1 MNKAVKNF
9 VSYLMITMLFI
20 LNLLPMMNAF
30 AQEVTSD
37 AEKTVEKDGLKVIGK
52 IEDISS
58 QEDIKTVTYEVTN
71 TRDVPIKDL
80 ILKQKNTNDSP
91 IKFVLDTLSEERGP
105 TSLEEQAKVETNEKD
120 QTTDIKLLN
129 LQPNSTRKIT
139 INGQITTKASSK
151 LLVSVLIEDNEKGTL
166 VIDLPS
172 KDMLADKESV
182 SKEKQETSETK
193 VENQASETASSTN
206 EMTATTS
213 NETKPEAGKATESI
227 QETVLTQAT
236 ESPGQ
241 PPLKAQPTGPLVPP
255 TPGRG
260 FNTPIYQSV
269 HRGEL
274 FSTGNT
280 NLKIA
285 NENTAAAQ
293 TFLNTRGAS
302 SGYAINN
309 FPLEFADVDNDP
321 NTYNS
326 SRAYIDLNGAKEIA
340 WAGLFWSA
348 SRYKGPAYGTN
359 LSDEEISAP
368 VQFTTPNGTV
378 QRVSPQRYHRIDQDA
393 TNPGQRFGYNNTGF
407 SNYADVTSILQGD
420 KSATG
425 SYTLADIPMT
435 SSLNGQYQYYNFSG
449 WSLFVVT
456 KDQASKSRAFSIYYG
471 ARGNA
476 AGTNNEFT
484 MSNFL
489 TAKQGNLDPIVT
501 WFTVQGDKY
510 WTGDNAQ
517 IKNSAGTWV
526 NISNTLNPVNNAMNA
541 TVTDNDEHMVDKYP
555 GKFAPD
561 HPNFLDIDI
570 DRMAIPEGVLNA
582 GQNQINFRTT
592 SSGDDYS
599 TNAIGFAVNA
609 ETPEFEIKKEIVEP
623 KETYKVGETITYR
636 VSLKNTK
643 ADSEAINSV
652 SKDALDGRL
661 NYLPG
666 SLKIISGPNSGEK
679 TDASGDDQAEY
690 DETNKQ
696 IIVRVGNGATATQGG
711 SYKADTAETIYEFK
725 ARINERAKA
734 NELVPNSAAV
744 EAVDILTSAKVNE
757 TSNIV
762 EAKIADEQVTGKLTA
777 TKTVNNSKPK
787 LGEAIEYTIS
797 FRNTIENGVL
807 NKVVITDQLLKGL
820 TYVKDSLTSVG
831 DEPKPISLKEING
844 TITAEYLSIT
854 DTKERSIRFKVIVN
868 EEAKAGETILNK
880 AKVDDTVNPPEEPEV
895 PITPEEP
902 ITPRVKEGKLAATK
916 TVNNAKPK
924 LGEAIEYTI
933 SFRNTIENGVL
944 NKVVITDQLPKG
956 LTYVK
961 DSLTSVGDEP
971 KPTSLKE
978 INGTITAEYPSITD
992 TKERSIRFKVI
1003 VNEEAKAGETILN
1016 KAKVDDTVNPPEEPE
1031 VPVVPETNAGKLTAT
1046 KTVNN
1051 AKPKLGETIEY
1062 TISFRNTVENGVLN
1076 KVVITDQL
1084 PKGLTYVKD
1093 SLTSVGDE
1101 PKPTSLKE
1109 INGTITAEY
1118 PSITDT
1124 KERSIRFKV
1133 IVNEEAKAGE
1143 TILNKAKV
1151 DDTVNPPEEP
1161 EVPVVPETNAGKLT
1175 ATKTVNNAKP
1185 KLGETI
1191 EYTISFRNTVENG
1204 VLNKVVIT
1212 DQLPKGLTYVKD
1224 SLTSVGD
1231 EPKPTSLKEI
1241 NGTITAEYPSITD
1254 MKERSIR
1261 FKVIVNEEA
1270 KAGETILN
1278 KAKVDDTVNPP
1289 EEPEV
1294 PITPEEPITPRVK
1307 EGKLAATKTVNNAKP
1322 KLGEAIE
1329 YTISFRNTIE
1339 NGVLNKVVITDQLPK
1354 GLTYVKDSL
1363 TSVGDEPKP
1372 TSLKEINGTITAEYP
1387 SITDTKERSIRF
1399 KVIVNE
1405 EAKAGET
1412 ILNKAKVDD
1421 TVNPPEEPEV
1431 PVVPETNAGKLTAT
1445 KTVNNAKPKLGETIE
1460 YTISFRNT
1468 VENGVLNKVVITD
1481 QLPKGLTYVKD
1492 SLTSVGD
1499 EPKPTSLK
1507 ETNGTITAEYPSI
1520 TDTKERII
1528 RFKVIVNE
1536 EAKAGETILNKAKV
1550 DDTVNPPEEPE
1561 VPITPEEPI
1570 TPRVKEG
1577 KLAATKTVNNAKP
1590 KLGEAIEYTIS
1601 FRNTIENGVLN
1612 KVVITDQLPKG
1623 LTYVKDS
1630 LTSVGDEPKPTSLK
1644 EINGTIT
1651 AEYPSITDTKERS
1664 IRFKVIVN
1672 EEAKAGE
1679 TILNKAKVDDTV
1691 NPPEEPEVPV
1701 VPETNAGKLTATK
1714 TVNNAKP
1721 KLGETI
1727 EYTIS
1732 FRNTVENGVL
1742 NKVVIT
1748 DQLPKGLTYVK
1759 DSLTSVGD
1767 EPKPTSLK
1775 EANGTITAEYPS
1787 LTDMKERSIRF
1798 KVIVN
1803 EEAKAGETIL
1813 NKAKVDDTVNPPEEP
1828 EVPITPE
1835 EPITPRVKE
1844 GKLAATKTVNNA
1856 KPKLGEAIEYTI
1868 SFRNTIE
1875 NGVLNKVVITD
1886 QLPKGLTYVK
1896 DSLTSVGDEPK
1907 PTSLKEIN
1915 GTITAEYPSI
1925 TDTKE
1930 RSIRFKVIVNEEAK
1944 AGETILNKAKV
1955 DDTVNPPEEPEVPVV
1970 PEAKEGKLTATKT
1983 VNNAKPK
1990 LGETIEYTISF
2001 RNTIEN
2007 GVLNKVVI
2015 TDQLPKGLT
2024 YVKDSLTS
2032 VGDAPKPT
2040 SLKEANGTI
2049 TAEYPSITDTKERSI
2064 RFKVIVNEEAKAGE
2078 TILNKAKV
2086 DDTVNPPEEPE
2097 VPITPEEPAKNKK
2110 ETKKVVTDQNKPTK
2124 NSKNEIAINKKET
2137 SKSSYLPKTGE
2148 KVQKIFAYLGVG
2160 LILIVLILYVIKR
2173 NKEKE
2178 E

>member
-1 MNKAVKNF
+1 MNRAVKNF

-37 AEKTVEKDGLKVIGK
+37 AENTVEKDGLKVIGK
-52 IEDISS
+52 IEDTSS

-71 TRDVPIKDL
+71 TRDVPIKNL
-80 ILKQKNTNDSP
+80 ILKQKNNNDSP

-120 QTTDIKLLN
+120 RTTDIKLLN

-172 KDMLADKESV
+172 KDMLADKEFV

-227 QETVLTQAT
+227 QETALTQAT
-236 ESPGQ
+236 ESPEQ

-269 HRGEL
+269 HKGEL

-285 NENTAAAQ
+285 NESTAAAQ

-725 ARINERAKA
+725 AQINERAKA
-734 NELVPNSAAV
+734 NELVPNSATV

-777 TKTVNNSKPK
+777 TKTVNNAKPK
-787 LGEAIEYTIS
+787 LGEEIEYTIS
-797 FRNTIENGVL
+797 FRNTIENG
-807 NKVVITDQLLKGL
+807 I
-820 TYVKDSLTSVG
+820 
-831 DEPKPISLKEING
+831 
-844 TITAEYLSIT
+844 
-854 DTKERSIRFKVIVN
+854 
-868 EEAKAGETILNK
+868 
-880 AKVDDTVNPPEEPEV
+880 
-895 PITPEEP
+895 
-902 ITPRVKEGKLAATK
+902 
-916 TVNNAKPK
+916 
-924 LGEAIEYTI
+924 
-933 SFRNTIENGVL
+933 
-944 NKVVITDQLPKG
+944 
-956 LTYVK
+956 
-961 DSLTSVGDEP
+961 
-971 KPTSLKE
+971 
-978 INGTITAEYPSITD
+978 
-992 TKERSIRFKVI
+992 
-1003 VNEEAKAGETILN
+1003 
-1016 KAKVDDTVNPPEEPE
+1016 
-1031 VPVVPETNAGKLTAT
+1031 
-1046 KTVNN
+1046 
-1051 AKPKLGETIEY
+1051 
-1062 TISFRNTVENGVLN
+1062 
-1076 KVVITDQL
+1076 
-1084 PKGLTYVKD
+1084 
-1093 SLTSVGDE
+1093 
-1101 PKPTSLKE
+1101 
-1109 INGTITAEY
+1109 
-1118 PSITDT
+1118 
-1124 KERSIRFKV
+1124 
-1133 IVNEEAKAGE
+1133 
-1143 TILNKAKV
+1143 
-1151 DDTVNPPEEP
+1151 
-1161 EVPVVPETNAGKLT
+1161 
-1175 ATKTVNNAKP
+1175 
-1185 KLGETI
+1185 
-1191 EYTISFRNTVENG
+1191 
-1204 VLNKVVIT
+1204 
-1212 DQLPKGLTYVKD
+1212 
-1224 SLTSVGD
+1224 
-1231 EPKPTSLKEI
+1231 
-1241 NGTITAEYPSITD
+1241 
-1254 MKERSIR
+1254 
-1261 FKVIVNEEA
+1261 
-1270 KAGETILN
+1270 
-1278 KAKVDDTVNPP
+1278 
-1289 EEPEV
+1289 
-1294 PITPEEPITPRVK
+1294 
-1307 EGKLAATKTVNNAKP
+1307 
-1322 KLGEAIE
+1322 
-1329 YTISFRNTIE
+1329 
-1339 NGVLNKVVITDQLPK
+1339 
-1354 GLTYVKDSL
+1354 
-1363 TSVGDEPKP
+1363 
-1372 TSLKEINGTITAEYP
+1372 
-1387 SITDTKERSIRF
+1387 
-1399 KVIVNE
+1399 
-1405 EAKAGET
+1405 
-1412 ILNKAKVDD
+1412 
-1421 TVNPPEEPEV
+1421 
-1431 PVVPETNAGKLTAT
+1431 
-1445 KTVNNAKPKLGETIE
+1445 
-1460 YTISFRNT
+1460 
-1468 VENGVLNKVVITD
+1468 LNKVVITD

-1507 ETNGTITAEYPSI
+1507 ETNGIITAEYPSI

-1570 TPRVKEG
+1570 TPQVKEG
-1577 KLAATKTVNNAKP
+1577 KLTATKTVNNAKP
-1590 KLGEAIEYTIS
+1590 KLGEEIEYTIS

-1644 EINGTIT
+1644 EANGTIT

-1672 EEAKAGE
+1672 EEAKAGA

-1691 NPPEEPEVPV
+1691 NPPEEPEVPITSEE
-1701 VPETNAGKLTATK
+1701 PITPRTKEGKLTATK

-1787 LTDMKERSIRF
+1787 ITDTKERSIRF

-1803 EEAKAGETIL
+1803 EKAKAGETIL

-1828 EVPITPE
+1828 KVPITPE
-1835 EPITPRVKE
+1835 EPITPRIKE
-1844 GKLAATKTVNNA
+1844 GKLTATKTVNNA
-1856 KPKLGEAIEYTI
+1856 KPKLGETIEYTI
-1868 SFRNTIE
+1868 SFRNTVE

-1907 PTSLKEIN
+1907 PTSLKEAN

-1925 TDTKE
+1925 TDMKE

-1944 AGETILNKAKV
+1944 AGEI
-1955 DDTVNPPEEPEVPVV
+1955 
-1970 PEAKEGKLTATKT
+1970 
-1983 VNNAKPK
+1983 
-1990 LGETIEYTISF
+1990 
-2001 RNTIEN
+2001 
-2007 GVLNKVVI
+2007 
-2015 TDQLPKGLT
+2015 
-2024 YVKDSLTS
+2024 
-2032 VGDAPKPT
+2032 
-2040 SLKEANGTI
+2040 
-2049 TAEYPSITDTKERSI
+2049 
-2064 RFKVIVNEEAKAGE
+2064 
-2078 TILNKAKV
+2078 ILNKAKV

>member
-52 IEDISS
+52 IEDTSS

-172 KDMLADKESV
+172 KDILADKESV

-193 VENQASETASSTN
+193 VENQANETVSSTN

-227 QETVLTQAT
+227 QETALTQAT
-236 ESPGQ
+236 ESPEQ

-269 HRGEL
+269 HKGEL

-517 IKNSAGTWV
+517 IKNSAGTWA

-643 ADSEAINSV
+643 TDSEAINSV

-679 TDASGDDQAEY
+679 TDALGDDQAEY

-696 IIVRVGNGATATQGG
+696 IIVRVGNDATATQGG

-725 ARINERAKA
+725 AQINERAKA
-734 NELVPNSAAV
+734 NELVPNSATV

-777 TKTVNNSKPK
+777 TKTVNN
-787 LGEAIEYTIS
+787 
-797 FRNTIENGVL
+797 
-807 NKVVITDQLLKGL
+807 
-820 TYVKDSLTSVG
+820 
-831 DEPKPISLKEING
+831 
-844 TITAEYLSIT
+844 
-854 DTKERSIRFKVIVN
+854 
-868 EEAKAGETILNK
+868 
-880 AKVDDTVNPPEEPEV
+880 
-895 PITPEEP
+895 
-902 ITPRVKEGKLAATK
+902 
-916 TVNNAKPK
+916 AKPK
-924 LGEAIEYTI
+924 LGETIEYTI

-971 KPTSLKE
+971 KPT
-978 INGTITAEYPSITD
+978 N
-992 TKERSIRFKVI
+992 
-1003 VNEEAKAGETILN
+1003 
-1016 KAKVDDTVNPPEEPE
+1016 
-1031 VPVVPETNAGKLTAT
+1031 
-1046 KTVNN
+1046 
-1051 AKPKLGETIEY
+1051 
-1062 TISFRNTVENGVLN
+1062 
-1076 KVVITDQL
+1076 
-1084 PKGLTYVKD
+1084 
-1093 SLTSVGDE
+1093 
-1101 PKPTSLKE
+1101 
-1109 INGTITAEY
+1109 
-1118 PSITDT
+1118 
-1124 KERSIRFKV
+1124 
-1133 IVNEEAKAGE
+1133 
-1143 TILNKAKV
+1143 
-1151 DDTVNPPEEP
+1151 
-1161 EVPVVPETNAGKLT
+1161 
-1175 ATKTVNNAKP
+1175 
-1185 KLGETI
+1185 
-1191 EYTISFRNTVENG
+1191 
-1204 VLNKVVIT
+1204 
-1212 DQLPKGLTYVKD
+1212 
-1224 SLTSVGD
+1224 
-1231 EPKPTSLKEI
+1231 
-1241 NGTITAEYPSITD
+1241 
-1254 MKERSIR
+1254 
-1261 FKVIVNEEA
+1261 
-1270 KAGETILN
+1270 
-1278 KAKVDDTVNPP
+1278 
-1289 EEPEV
+1289 
-1294 PITPEEPITPRVK
+1294 
-1307 EGKLAATKTVNNAKP
+1307 
-1322 KLGEAIE
+1322 
-1329 YTISFRNTIE
+1329 
-1339 NGVLNKVVITDQLPK
+1339 
-1354 GLTYVKDSL
+1354 
-1363 TSVGDEPKP
+1363 
-1372 TSLKEINGTITAEYP
+1372 
-1387 SITDTKERSIRF
+1387 
-1399 KVIVNE
+1399 
-1405 EAKAGET
+1405 
-1412 ILNKAKVDD
+1412 
-1421 TVNPPEEPEV
+1421 
-1431 PVVPETNAGKLTAT
+1431 
-1445 KTVNNAKPKLGETIE
+1445 
-1460 YTISFRNT
+1460 
-1468 VENGVLNKVVITD
+1468 
-1481 QLPKGLTYVKD
+1481 
-1492 SLTSVGD
+1492 
-1499 EPKPTSLK
+1499 
-1507 ETNGTITAEYPSI
+1507 
-1520 TDTKERII
+1520 
-1528 RFKVIVNE
+1528 
-1536 EAKAGETILNKAKV
+1536 
-1550 DDTVNPPEEPE
+1550 
-1561 VPITPEEPI
+1561 
-1570 TPRVKEG
+1570 
-1577 KLAATKTVNNAKP
+1577 
-1590 KLGEAIEYTIS
+1590 
-1601 FRNTIENGVLN
+1601 
-1612 KVVITDQLPKG
+1612 
-1623 LTYVKDS
+1623 
-1630 LTSVGDEPKPTSLK
+1630 
-1644 EINGTIT
+1644 
-1651 AEYPSITDTKERS
+1651 
-1664 IRFKVIVN
+1664 
-1672 EEAKAGE
+1672 
-1679 TILNKAKVDDTV
+1679 
-1691 NPPEEPEVPV
+1691 
-1701 VPETNAGKLTATK
+1701 
-1714 TVNNAKP
+1714 
-1721 KLGETI
+1721 
-1727 EYTIS
+1727 
-1732 FRNTVENGVL
+1732 
-1742 NKVVIT
+1742 
-1748 DQLPKGLTYVK
+1748 
-1759 DSLTSVGD
+1759 
-1767 EPKPTSLK
+1767 LK

-1787 LTDMKERSIRF
+1787 L
-1798 KVIVN
+1798 
-1803 EEAKAGETIL
+1803 
-1813 NKAKVDDTVNPPEEP
+1813 
-1828 EVPITPE
+1828 
-1835 EPITPRVKE
+1835 
-1844 GKLAATKTVNNA
+1844 
-1856 KPKLGEAIEYTI
+1856 
-1868 SFRNTIE
+1868 
-1875 NGVLNKVVITD
+1875 
-1886 QLPKGLTYVK
+1886 
-1896 DSLTSVGDEPK
+1896 
-1907 PTSLKEIN
+1907 
-1915 GTITAEYPSI
+1915 

-2032 VGDAPKPT
+2032 VGDEPQPISLKETNGTITAEYPSITDTKERSIRFKVIVNEEVKAGETILNKAKVDDTVNPPEEPEVPITPEEPITPRVKEGKLTATKTVNNAKPKLGEAIEYTISFRNTIENGVLNKVVITDQLPKGLTYVKDSLTSVGDEPKPT
-2040 SLKEANGTI
+2040 SLTEANGTI

-2086 DDTVNPPEEPE
+2086 DDTVNPPEEPEVPITPEEPITPRVKAGKLTATKTVNNAKPKLGEAIEYTISFRNTIENGVLNKVVITDQLPKGLTYVKDSLTSVGDAPKPTSLKETNGTIIAEYPSITDTKERSIRFKVIVNEEAKAGETILNKAKVDDTVNPPEEPEVPITPEEPITPRVKAGKLTATKTVNNAKPKLGEAIEYTISFRNTIENGVLNKVVITDQLPKGLTYVKDSLTSVGDAPKPTSLKETNGTIIAEYPSITDTKERSIRFKVIVNEEAKAGETILNKAKVGDGINPPEEPE

-2160 LILIVLILYVIKR
+2160 LVLIVLILYVIKR

>member
-1 MNKAVKNF
+1 MNRAVKNF

-37 AEKTVEKDGLKVIGK
+37 AENTVEKDGLKVIGK
-52 IEDISS
+52 IEDTSS

-71 TRDVPIKDL
+71 TRDVPIKNL
-80 ILKQKNTNDSP
+80 ILKQKNNNDSP

-120 QTTDIKLLN
+120 RTTDIKLLN

-172 KDMLADKESV
+172 KDMLADKEFV

-227 QETVLTQAT
+227 QETALTQAT
-236 ESPGQ
+236 ESPEQ

-255 TPGRG
+255 TPDRG

-269 HRGEL
+269 HKGEL

-285 NENTAAAQ
+285 NESTAAAQ

-725 ARINERAKA
+725 AQINERAKA
-734 NELVPNSAAV
+734 NELVPNSATV

-777 TKTVNNSKPK
+777 TKTVNNAKPK
-787 LGEAIEYTIS
+787 LGEEIEYTIS
-797 FRNTIENGVL
+797 FRNTIENG
-807 NKVVITDQLLKGL
+807 I
-820 TYVKDSLTSVG
+820 
-831 DEPKPISLKEING
+831 
-844 TITAEYLSIT
+844 
-854 DTKERSIRFKVIVN
+854 
-868 EEAKAGETILNK
+868 
-880 AKVDDTVNPPEEPEV
+880 
-895 PITPEEP
+895 
-902 ITPRVKEGKLAATK
+902 
-916 TVNNAKPK
+916 
-924 LGEAIEYTI
+924 
-933 SFRNTIENGVL
+933 
-944 NKVVITDQLPKG
+944 
-956 LTYVK
+956 
-961 DSLTSVGDEP
+961 
-971 KPTSLKE
+971 
-978 INGTITAEYPSITD
+978 
-992 TKERSIRFKVI
+992 
-1003 VNEEAKAGETILN
+1003 
-1016 KAKVDDTVNPPEEPE
+1016 
-1031 VPVVPETNAGKLTAT
+1031 
-1046 KTVNN
+1046 
-1051 AKPKLGETIEY
+1051 
-1062 TISFRNTVENGVLN
+1062 
-1076 KVVITDQL
+1076 
-1084 PKGLTYVKD
+1084 
-1093 SLTSVGDE
+1093 
-1101 PKPTSLKE
+1101 
-1109 INGTITAEY
+1109 
-1118 PSITDT
+1118 
-1124 KERSIRFKV
+1124 
-1133 IVNEEAKAGE
+1133 
-1143 TILNKAKV
+1143 
-1151 DDTVNPPEEP
+1151 
-1161 EVPVVPETNAGKLT
+1161 
-1175 ATKTVNNAKP
+1175 
-1185 KLGETI
+1185 
-1191 EYTISFRNTVENG
+1191 
-1204 VLNKVVIT
+1204 
-1212 DQLPKGLTYVKD
+1212 
-1224 SLTSVGD
+1224 
-1231 EPKPTSLKEI
+1231 
-1241 NGTITAEYPSITD
+1241 
-1254 MKERSIR
+1254 
-1261 FKVIVNEEA
+1261 
-1270 KAGETILN
+1270 
-1278 KAKVDDTVNPP
+1278 
-1289 EEPEV
+1289 
-1294 PITPEEPITPRVK
+1294 
-1307 EGKLAATKTVNNAKP
+1307 
-1322 KLGEAIE
+1322 
-1329 YTISFRNTIE
+1329 
-1339 NGVLNKVVITDQLPK
+1339 
-1354 GLTYVKDSL
+1354 
-1363 TSVGDEPKP
+1363 
-1372 TSLKEINGTITAEYP
+1372 
-1387 SITDTKERSIRF
+1387 
-1399 KVIVNE
+1399 
-1405 EAKAGET
+1405 
-1412 ILNKAKVDD
+1412 
-1421 TVNPPEEPEV
+1421 
-1431 PVVPETNAGKLTAT
+1431 
-1445 KTVNNAKPKLGETIE
+1445 
-1460 YTISFRNT
+1460 
-1468 VENGVLNKVVITD
+1468 LNKVVITD

-1507 ETNGTITAEYPSI
+1507 ETNGIITAEYPSI

-1570 TPRVKEG
+1570 TPQVKEG
-1577 KLAATKTVNNAKP
+1577 KLTATKTVNNAKP
-1590 KLGEAIEYTIS
+1590 KLGEEIEYTIS

-1644 EINGTIT
+1644 EANGTIT

-1672 EEAKAGE
+1672 EEAKAGA

-1691 NPPEEPEVPV
+1691 NPPEEPEVPIT
-1701 VPETNAGKLTATK
+1701 PEEPITPRTKEGKLTATK

-1787 LTDMKERSIRF
+1787 ITDTKERSIRF

-1803 EEAKAGETIL
+1803 EKAKAGETIL

-1828 EVPITPE
+1828 KVPITPE
-1835 EPITPRVKE
+1835 EPITPRIKE
-1844 GKLAATKTVNNA
+1844 GKLTATKTVNNA
-1856 KPKLGEAIEYTI
+1856 KPKLGETIEYTI
-1868 SFRNTIE
+1868 SFRNTVE

-1907 PTSLKEIN
+1907 PTSLKEAN

-1925 TDTKE
+1925 TDMKE

-1944 AGETILNKAKV
+1944 AGEI
-1955 DDTVNPPEEPEVPVV
+1955 
-1970 PEAKEGKLTATKT
+1970 
-1983 VNNAKPK
+1983 
-1990 LGETIEYTISF
+1990 
-2001 RNTIEN
+2001 
-2007 GVLNKVVI
+2007 
-2015 TDQLPKGLT
+2015 
-2024 YVKDSLTS
+2024 
-2032 VGDAPKPT
+2032 
-2040 SLKEANGTI
+2040 
-2049 TAEYPSITDTKERSI
+2049 
-2064 RFKVIVNEEAKAGE
+2064 
-2078 TILNKAKV
+2078 ILNKAKV

>member
-52 IEDISS
+52 IEDTSS
-58 QEDIKTVTYEVTN
+58 QEDIKTVTYEITN
-71 TRDVPIKDL
+71 TRDVPIKNL
-80 ILKQKNTNDSP
+80 ILKQKNNNDSP

-105 TSLEEQAKVETNEKD
+105 TSLEEKAKVETNEKD

-172 KDMLADKESV
+172 KDMLADKEFV

-193 VENQASETASSTN
+193 VENQANETASSTN

-227 QETVLTQAT
+227 QETALTQAT
-236 ESPGQ
+236 ESPEQ

-269 HRGEL
+269 HKGEL

-489 TAKQGNLDPIVT
+489 TAKKGNLDPIVT

-725 ARINERAKA
+725 AQINERAKA
-734 NELVPNSAAV
+734 NELVPNSATV

-777 TKTVNNSKPK
+777 TK
-787 LGEAIEYTIS
+787 I
-797 FRNTIENGVL
+797 
-807 NKVVITDQLLKGL
+807 
-820 TYVKDSLTSVG
+820 
-831 DEPKPISLKEING
+831 
-844 TITAEYLSIT
+844 
-854 DTKERSIRFKVIVN
+854 
-868 EEAKAGETILNK
+868 
-880 AKVDDTVNPPEEPEV
+880 
-895 PITPEEP
+895 
-902 ITPRVKEGKLAATK
+902 
-916 TVNNAKPK
+916 VNNAKPK
-924 LGEAIEYTI
+924 LGETIEYTI

-978 INGTITAEYPSITD
+978 ANGTITAEYPSITD

-1031 VPVVPETNAGKLTAT
+1031 VPVVPETNAGKLA
-1046 KTVNN
+1046 
-1051 AKPKLGETIEY
+1051 
-1062 TISFRNTVENGVLN
+1062 
-1076 KVVITDQL
+1076 
-1084 PKGLTYVKD
+1084 
-1093 SLTSVGDE
+1093 
-1101 PKPTSLKE
+1101 
-1109 INGTITAEY
+1109 
-1118 PSITDT
+1118 
-1124 KERSIRFKV
+1124 
-1133 IVNEEAKAGE
+1133 
-1143 TILNKAKV
+1143 
-1151 DDTVNPPEEP
+1151 
-1161 EVPVVPETNAGKLT
+1161 
-1175 ATKTVNNAKP
+1175 
-1185 KLGETI
+1185 
-1191 EYTISFRNTVENG
+1191 
-1204 VLNKVVIT
+1204 
-1212 DQLPKGLTYVKD
+1212 
-1224 SLTSVGD
+1224 
-1231 EPKPTSLKEI
+1231 
-1241 NGTITAEYPSITD
+1241 
-1254 MKERSIR
+1254 
-1261 FKVIVNEEA
+1261 
-1270 KAGETILN
+1270 
-1278 KAKVDDTVNPP
+1278 
-1289 EEPEV
+1289 
-1294 PITPEEPITPRVK
+1294 
-1307 EGKLAATKTVNNAKP
+1307 
-1322 KLGEAIE
+1322 
-1329 YTISFRNTIE
+1329 
-1339 NGVLNKVVITDQLPK
+1339 
-1354 GLTYVKDSL
+1354 
-1363 TSVGDEPKP
+1363 
-1372 TSLKEINGTITAEYP
+1372 
-1387 SITDTKERSIRF
+1387 
-1399 KVIVNE
+1399 
-1405 EAKAGET
+1405 
-1412 ILNKAKVDD
+1412 
-1421 TVNPPEEPEV
+1421 
-1431 PVVPETNAGKLTAT
+1431 
-1445 KTVNNAKPKLGETIE
+1445 
-1460 YTISFRNT
+1460 
-1468 VENGVLNKVVITD
+1468 
-1481 QLPKGLTYVKD
+1481 
-1492 SLTSVGD
+1492 
-1499 EPKPTSLK
+1499 
-1507 ETNGTITAEYPSI
+1507 
-1520 TDTKERII
+1520 
-1528 RFKVIVNE
+1528 
-1536 EAKAGETILNKAKV
+1536 
-1550 DDTVNPPEEPE
+1550 
-1561 VPITPEEPI
+1561 
-1570 TPRVKEG
+1570 
-1577 KLAATKTVNNAKP
+1577 
-1590 KLGEAIEYTIS
+1590 
-1601 FRNTIENGVLN
+1601 
-1612 KVVITDQLPKG
+1612 
-1623 LTYVKDS
+1623 
-1630 LTSVGDEPKPTSLK
+1630 
-1644 EINGTIT
+1644 
-1651 AEYPSITDTKERS
+1651 
-1664 IRFKVIVN
+1664 
-1672 EEAKAGE
+1672 
-1679 TILNKAKVDDTV
+1679 
-1691 NPPEEPEVPV
+1691 
-1701 VPETNAGKLTATK
+1701 
-1714 TVNNAKP
+1714 
-1721 KLGETI
+1721 
-1727 EYTIS
+1727 
-1732 FRNTVENGVL
+1732 
-1742 NKVVIT
+1742 
-1748 DQLPKGLTYVK
+1748 
-1759 DSLTSVGD
+1759 
-1767 EPKPTSLK
+1767 
-1775 EANGTITAEYPS
+1775 
-1787 LTDMKERSIRF
+1787 
-1798 KVIVN
+1798 
-1803 EEAKAGETIL
+1803 
-1813 NKAKVDDTVNPPEEP
+1813 
-1828 EVPITPE
+1828 
-1835 EPITPRVKE
+1835 
-1844 GKLAATKTVNNA
+1844 
-1856 KPKLGEAIEYTI
+1856 
-1868 SFRNTIE
+1868 
-1875 NGVLNKVVITD
+1875 
-1886 QLPKGLTYVK
+1886 
-1896 DSLTSVGDEPK
+1896 
-1907 PTSLKEIN
+1907 
-1915 GTITAEYPSI
+1915 
-1925 TDTKE
+1925 
-1930 RSIRFKVIVNEEAK
+1930 
-1944 AGETILNKAKV
+1944 
-1955 DDTVNPPEEPEVPVV
+1955 
-1970 PEAKEGKLTATKT
+1970 ATKT

-2032 VGDAPKPT
+2032 VGDEPKPT

-2097 VPITPEEPAKNKK
+2097 VPITPEEPITPRVKEGKLTATKTVNNAKPKLGEAIEYTISFRNTIENGVLNKVVITDQLPKGLTYVKDSLTSVGDEPKPTSLTEANGTITAEYPSITDTKERSIRFKVIVNEEAKAGETILNKAKVDDTVNPPEEPEVPITPEEPITPRVKAGKLTGTKTVNNAKPKLGEAIEYTISFRNTIENGVLNKVVITDQLPKGLTYVKDSLTSVGDAPKPTSLKETNGTIIAEYPSITDTKERSIRFKVIVNEEAKAGETILNKAKVGDGINPPEEPEVPITPEEPAENKK

>member
-52 IEDISS
+52 IEDTSS

-129 LQPNSTRKIT
+129 FQPNSTRKIT

-172 KDMLADKESV
+172 KDILADKESV

-193 VENQASETASSTN
+193 VENQANETVSSTN
-206 EMTATTS
+206 EMTSTTS

-227 QETVLTQAT
+227 QETALTQAT
-236 ESPGQ
+236 ESPEQ

-269 HRGEL
+269 HKGEL

-666 SLKIISGPNSGEK
+666 SLKVISGPNSGEK

-725 ARINERAKA
+725 AQINERAKA
-734 NELVPNSAAV
+734 NELVPNSATV

-777 TKTVNNSKPK
+777 TKTVNNAKPK
-787 LGEAIEYTIS
+787 LGETIEYTIS

-807 NKVVITDQLLKGL
+807 NKVVITDQLPKGL

-831 DEPKPISLKEING
+831 DAPKPTSLKEAKG
-844 TITAEYLSIT
+844 TITAEYPSLT

-880 AKVDDTVNPPEEPEV
+880 AKVDDTVNPPEEPEVPVVPETNAGKLAATKTVNNAKPKLGETIEYTISFRNTIENGVLNKVVITDQLPKGLTYVKDSLTSVGDEPKPTSLKEANGTITAEYPSLTDTKERSIRFKVIVNEEVKAGETILNKAKVGDTVNPPEEPEV

-978 INGTITAEYPSITD
+978 INGTITAEYPSLTD
-992 TKERSIRFKVI
+992 T
-1003 VNEEAKAGETILN
+1003 
-1016 KAKVDDTVNPPEEPE
+1016 
-1031 VPVVPETNAGKLTAT
+1031 
-1046 KTVNN
+1046 
-1051 AKPKLGETIEY
+1051 
-1062 TISFRNTVENGVLN
+1062 
-1076 KVVITDQL
+1076 
-1084 PKGLTYVKD
+1084 
-1093 SLTSVGDE
+1093 
-1101 PKPTSLKE
+1101 
-1109 INGTITAEY
+1109 
-1118 PSITDT
+1118 
-1124 KERSIRFKV
+1124 
-1133 IVNEEAKAGE
+1133 
-1143 TILNKAKV
+1143 
-1151 DDTVNPPEEP
+1151 
-1161 EVPVVPETNAGKLT
+1161 
-1175 ATKTVNNAKP
+1175 
-1185 KLGETI
+1185 
-1191 EYTISFRNTVENG
+1191 
-1204 VLNKVVIT
+1204 
-1212 DQLPKGLTYVKD
+1212 
-1224 SLTSVGD
+1224 
-1231 EPKPTSLKEI
+1231 
-1241 NGTITAEYPSITD
+1241 
-1254 MKERSIR
+1254 KERSIR

-1294 PITPEEPITPRVK
+1294 PITPEEPITPRV
-1307 EGKLAATKTVNNAKP
+1307 
-1322 KLGEAIE
+1322 
-1329 YTISFRNTIE
+1329 
-1339 NGVLNKVVITDQLPK
+1339 
-1354 GLTYVKDSL
+1354 
-1363 TSVGDEPKP
+1363 
-1372 TSLKEINGTITAEYP
+1372 
-1387 SITDTKERSIRF
+1387 
-1399 KVIVNE
+1399 
-1405 EAKAGET
+1405 
-1412 ILNKAKVDD
+1412 
-1421 TVNPPEEPEV
+1421 
-1431 PVVPETNAGKLTAT
+1431 
-1445 KTVNNAKPKLGETIE
+1445 
-1460 YTISFRNT
+1460 
-1468 VENGVLNKVVITD
+1468 
-1481 QLPKGLTYVKD
+1481 
-1492 SLTSVGD
+1492 
-1499 EPKPTSLK
+1499 
-1507 ETNGTITAEYPSI
+1507 
-1520 TDTKERII
+1520 
-1528 RFKVIVNE
+1528 
-1536 EAKAGETILNKAKV
+1536 
-1550 DDTVNPPEEPE
+1550 
-1561 VPITPEEPI
+1561 
-1570 TPRVKEG
+1570 
-1577 KLAATKTVNNAKP
+1577 
-1590 KLGEAIEYTIS
+1590 
-1601 FRNTIENGVLN
+1601 
-1612 KVVITDQLPKG
+1612 
-1623 LTYVKDS
+1623 
-1630 LTSVGDEPKPTSLK
+1630 
-1644 EINGTIT
+1644 
-1651 AEYPSITDTKERS
+1651 
-1664 IRFKVIVN
+1664 
-1672 EEAKAGE
+1672 
-1679 TILNKAKVDDTV
+1679 
-1691 NPPEEPEVPV
+1691 
-1701 VPETNAGKLTATK
+1701 
-1714 TVNNAKP
+1714 
-1721 KLGETI
+1721 
-1727 EYTIS
+1727 
-1732 FRNTVENGVL
+1732 
-1742 NKVVIT
+1742 
-1748 DQLPKGLTYVK
+1748 
-1759 DSLTSVGD
+1759 
-1767 EPKPTSLK
+1767 
-1775 EANGTITAEYPS
+1775 
-1787 LTDMKERSIRF
+1787 
-1798 KVIVN
+1798 
-1803 EEAKAGETIL
+1803 
-1813 NKAKVDDTVNPPEEP
+1813 
-1828 EVPITPE
+1828 
-1835 EPITPRVKE
+1835 
-1844 GKLAATKTVNNA
+1844 
-1856 KPKLGEAIEYTI
+1856 
-1868 SFRNTIE
+1868 
-1875 NGVLNKVVITD
+1875 
-1886 QLPKGLTYVK
+1886 
-1896 DSLTSVGDEPK
+1896 
-1907 PTSLKEIN
+1907 
-1915 GTITAEYPSI
+1915 
-1925 TDTKE
+1925 
-1930 RSIRFKVIVNEEAK
+1930 
-1944 AGETILNKAKV
+1944 
-1955 DDTVNPPEEPEVPVV
+1955 
-1970 PEAKEGKLTATKT
+1970 KEGKLTATKT

-2032 VGDAPKPT
+2032 VGDEPQPT
-2040 SLKEANGTI
+2040 SLKETNGTI
-2049 TAEYPSITDTKERSI
+2049 TAEYPSITDMKERSI

-2078 TILNKAKV
+2078 IILNKAKV
-2086 DDTVNPPEEPE
+2086 GDGINPPEEPE

>member
-52 IEDISS
+52 IEDTSS

-129 LQPNSTRKIT
+129 FQPNSTRKIT

-172 KDMLADKESV
+172 KDILADKESV

-193 VENQASETASSTN
+193 VENQANETVSSTN
-206 EMTATTS
+206 EMTSTTS

-227 QETVLTQAT
+227 QETALTQAT
-236 ESPGQ
+236 ESPEQ

-269 HRGEL
+269 HKGEL

-666 SLKIISGPNSGEK
+666 SLKVISGPNSGEK

-725 ARINERAKA
+725 AQINERAKV
-734 NELVPNSAAV
+734 NELVPNSATV

-777 TKTVNNSKPK
+777 TKTVNNAKPK
-787 LGEAIEYTIS
+787 LGETIEYTIS

-807 NKVVITDQLLKGL
+807 NKVVITDQLPKGL

-831 DEPKPISLKEING
+831 DAPKPTSLKEAKG
-844 TITAEYLSIT
+844 TITAEYPSLT

-880 AKVDDTVNPPEEPEV
+880 AKVDDTVNPPEEPEVPVVPETNASKLAATKTVNNAKPKLGETIEYTISFRNTIENGVLNKVVITDQLPKGLTYVKDSLTSVGDEPKPTSLKEANGTITAEYPSLTDTKERSIRFKVIVNEEAKAGETILNKAKVGDTVNPPEEPEV

-978 INGTITAEYPSITD
+978 INGTITAEYPS
-992 TKERSIRFKVI
+992 
-1003 VNEEAKAGETILN
+1003 L
-1016 KAKVDDTVNPPEEPE
+1016 
-1031 VPVVPETNAGKLTAT
+1031 
-1046 KTVNN
+1046 
-1051 AKPKLGETIEY
+1051 
-1062 TISFRNTVENGVLN
+1062 
-1076 KVVITDQL
+1076 
-1084 PKGLTYVKD
+1084 
-1093 SLTSVGDE
+1093 
-1101 PKPTSLKE
+1101 
-1109 INGTITAEY
+1109 
-1118 PSITDT
+1118 
-1124 KERSIRFKV
+1124 
-1133 IVNEEAKAGE
+1133 
-1143 TILNKAKV
+1143 
-1151 DDTVNPPEEP
+1151 
-1161 EVPVVPETNAGKLT
+1161 
-1175 ATKTVNNAKP
+1175 
-1185 KLGETI
+1185 
-1191 EYTISFRNTVENG
+1191 
-1204 VLNKVVIT
+1204 
-1212 DQLPKGLTYVKD
+1212 
-1224 SLTSVGD
+1224 
-1231 EPKPTSLKEI
+1231 
-1241 NGTITAEYPSITD
+1241 
-1254 MKERSIR
+1254 
-1261 FKVIVNEEA
+1261 
-1270 KAGETILN
+1270 
-1278 KAKVDDTVNPP
+1278 
-1289 EEPEV
+1289 
-1294 PITPEEPITPRVK
+1294 
-1307 EGKLAATKTVNNAKP
+1307 
-1322 KLGEAIE
+1322 
-1329 YTISFRNTIE
+1329 
-1339 NGVLNKVVITDQLPK
+1339 
-1354 GLTYVKDSL
+1354 
-1363 TSVGDEPKP
+1363 
-1372 TSLKEINGTITAEYP
+1372 
-1387 SITDTKERSIRF
+1387 
-1399 KVIVNE
+1399 
-1405 EAKAGET
+1405 
-1412 ILNKAKVDD
+1412 
-1421 TVNPPEEPEV
+1421 
-1431 PVVPETNAGKLTAT
+1431 
-1445 KTVNNAKPKLGETIE
+1445 
-1460 YTISFRNT
+1460 
-1468 VENGVLNKVVITD
+1468 
-1481 QLPKGLTYVKD
+1481 
-1492 SLTSVGD
+1492 
-1499 EPKPTSLK
+1499 
-1507 ETNGTITAEYPSI
+1507 
-1520 TDTKERII
+1520 
-1528 RFKVIVNE
+1528 
-1536 EAKAGETILNKAKV
+1536 
-1550 DDTVNPPEEPE
+1550 
-1561 VPITPEEPI
+1561 
-1570 TPRVKEG
+1570 
-1577 KLAATKTVNNAKP
+1577 
-1590 KLGEAIEYTIS
+1590 
-1601 FRNTIENGVLN
+1601 
-1612 KVVITDQLPKG
+1612 
-1623 LTYVKDS
+1623 
-1630 LTSVGDEPKPTSLK
+1630 
-1644 EINGTIT
+1644 
-1651 AEYPSITDTKERS
+1651 
-1664 IRFKVIVN
+1664 
-1672 EEAKAGE
+1672 
-1679 TILNKAKVDDTV
+1679 
-1691 NPPEEPEVPV
+1691 
-1701 VPETNAGKLTATK
+1701 
-1714 TVNNAKP
+1714 
-1721 KLGETI
+1721 
-1727 EYTIS
+1727 
-1732 FRNTVENGVL
+1732 
-1742 NKVVIT
+1742 
-1748 DQLPKGLTYVK
+1748 
-1759 DSLTSVGD
+1759 
-1767 EPKPTSLK
+1767 
-1775 EANGTITAEYPS
+1775 
-1787 LTDMKERSIRF
+1787 
-1798 KVIVN
+1798 
-1803 EEAKAGETIL
+1803 
-1813 NKAKVDDTVNPPEEP
+1813 
-1828 EVPITPE
+1828 
-1835 EPITPRVKE
+1835 
-1844 GKLAATKTVNNA
+1844 
-1856 KPKLGEAIEYTI
+1856 
-1868 SFRNTIE
+1868 
-1875 NGVLNKVVITD
+1875 
-1886 QLPKGLTYVK
+1886 
-1896 DSLTSVGDEPK
+1896 
-1907 PTSLKEIN
+1907 
-1915 GTITAEYPSI
+1915 

-2032 VGDAPKPT
+2032 VGDEPKPT

-2086 DDTVNPPEEPE
+2086 DDTVNPPEEPEVPITPEEPITPRVKEGKLTATKTVNNAKPKLGETIEYTISFRNTIENGVLNKVVITDQLPKGLTYVKDSLTSVGDEPKPTSLKEANGTITAEYPSLTDTKERSIRFKVIVNEEAKAGETILNKAKVDDTVNPPEEPEVPVVPETNAGKLAATKTVNNAKPKLGETIEYTISFRNTIENGVLNKVVITDQLPKGLTYVKDSLTSVGDEPKPISLKEANGTITAEYPSITDTKERNIRFKVIVNEEAKAGETILNKAKVDDTVNPPEEPEVPVVPETNAGKLAATKTVNNAKPKLGETIEYTISFRNTIENGVLNKVVITDQLPKGLTYVKDSLTSVGDEPQPTSLKETNGTITAEYPSITDMKERSIRFKVIVNEEAKAGEIILNKAKVGDGINPPEEPE

>member
-895 PITPEEP
+895 PVVPEA
-902 ITPRVKEGKLAATK
+902 KEGKLTATK

-924 LGEAIEYTI
+924 LGETIEYTI

-971 KPTSLKE
+971 QPISLKE
-978 INGTITAEYPSITD
+978 TNGTITAEYPSITD
-992 TKERSIRFKVI
+992 TKERIIRFKVI

-1231 EPKPTSLKEI
+1231 APKPTSLKEA
-1241 NGTITAEYPSITD
+1241 NGTITAEYPSLTD

-1372 TSLKEINGTITAEYP
+1372 TSLKETNGIITAEYP
-1387 SITDTKERSIRF
+1387 SITDTKERIIRF

-1507 ETNGTITAEYPSI
+1507 EANGTITAEYPSL
-1520 TDTKERII
+1520 TDMKERSI

>member
-1 MNKAVKNF
+1 MNRAVKNF

-37 AEKTVEKDGLKVIGK
+37 AENTVEKDGLKVIGK
-52 IEDISS
+52 IEDTSS

-172 KDMLADKESV
+172 KGMLADKESV

-193 VENQASETASSTN
+193 VENQANETVSSTN

-213 NETKPEAGKATESI
+213 NETKLEAGKATESI
-227 QETVLTQAT
+227 QETALTQAT
-236 ESPGQ
+236 ESPEQ

-269 HRGEL
+269 HKGEL

-517 IKNSAGTWV
+517 IKNSAGTWA

-643 ADSEAINSV
+643 TDSEAINSV

-679 TDASGDDQAEY
+679 TDALGDDQAEY

-696 IIVRVGNGATATQGG
+696 IIVRVGNDATATQGG

-725 ARINERAKA
+725 AQINERAKA
-734 NELVPNSAAV
+734 NELVPNSATV

-777 TKTVNNSKPK
+777 TKTVNN
-787 LGEAIEYTIS
+787 
-797 FRNTIENGVL
+797 
-807 NKVVITDQLLKGL
+807 
-820 TYVKDSLTSVG
+820 
-831 DEPKPISLKEING
+831 
-844 TITAEYLSIT
+844 
-854 DTKERSIRFKVIVN
+854 
-868 EEAKAGETILNK
+868 
-880 AKVDDTVNPPEEPEV
+880 
-895 PITPEEP
+895 
-902 ITPRVKEGKLAATK
+902 
-916 TVNNAKPK
+916 AKPK
-924 LGEAIEYTI
+924 LGETIEYTI

-971 KPTSLKE
+971 KPT
-978 INGTITAEYPSITD
+978 N
-992 TKERSIRFKVI
+992 
-1003 VNEEAKAGETILN
+1003 
-1016 KAKVDDTVNPPEEPE
+1016 
-1031 VPVVPETNAGKLTAT
+1031 
-1046 KTVNN
+1046 
-1051 AKPKLGETIEY
+1051 
-1062 TISFRNTVENGVLN
+1062 
-1076 KVVITDQL
+1076 
-1084 PKGLTYVKD
+1084 
-1093 SLTSVGDE
+1093 
-1101 PKPTSLKE
+1101 
-1109 INGTITAEY
+1109 
-1118 PSITDT
+1118 
-1124 KERSIRFKV
+1124 
-1133 IVNEEAKAGE
+1133 
-1143 TILNKAKV
+1143 
-1151 DDTVNPPEEP
+1151 
-1161 EVPVVPETNAGKLT
+1161 
-1175 ATKTVNNAKP
+1175 
-1185 KLGETI
+1185 
-1191 EYTISFRNTVENG
+1191 
-1204 VLNKVVIT
+1204 
-1212 DQLPKGLTYVKD
+1212 
-1224 SLTSVGD
+1224 
-1231 EPKPTSLKEI
+1231 
-1241 NGTITAEYPSITD
+1241 
-1254 MKERSIR
+1254 
-1261 FKVIVNEEA
+1261 
-1270 KAGETILN
+1270 
-1278 KAKVDDTVNPP
+1278 
-1289 EEPEV
+1289 
-1294 PITPEEPITPRVK
+1294 
-1307 EGKLAATKTVNNAKP
+1307 
-1322 KLGEAIE
+1322 
-1329 YTISFRNTIE
+1329 
-1339 NGVLNKVVITDQLPK
+1339 
-1354 GLTYVKDSL
+1354 
-1363 TSVGDEPKP
+1363 
-1372 TSLKEINGTITAEYP
+1372 
-1387 SITDTKERSIRF
+1387 
-1399 KVIVNE
+1399 
-1405 EAKAGET
+1405 
-1412 ILNKAKVDD
+1412 
-1421 TVNPPEEPEV
+1421 
-1431 PVVPETNAGKLTAT
+1431 
-1445 KTVNNAKPKLGETIE
+1445 
-1460 YTISFRNT
+1460 
-1468 VENGVLNKVVITD
+1468 
-1481 QLPKGLTYVKD
+1481 
-1492 SLTSVGD
+1492 
-1499 EPKPTSLK
+1499 
-1507 ETNGTITAEYPSI
+1507 
-1520 TDTKERII
+1520 
-1528 RFKVIVNE
+1528 
-1536 EAKAGETILNKAKV
+1536 
-1550 DDTVNPPEEPE
+1550 
-1561 VPITPEEPI
+1561 
-1570 TPRVKEG
+1570 
-1577 KLAATKTVNNAKP
+1577 
-1590 KLGEAIEYTIS
+1590 
-1601 FRNTIENGVLN
+1601 
-1612 KVVITDQLPKG
+1612 
-1623 LTYVKDS
+1623 
-1630 LTSVGDEPKPTSLK
+1630 
-1644 EINGTIT
+1644 
-1651 AEYPSITDTKERS
+1651 
-1664 IRFKVIVN
+1664 
-1672 EEAKAGE
+1672 
-1679 TILNKAKVDDTV
+1679 
-1691 NPPEEPEVPV
+1691 
-1701 VPETNAGKLTATK
+1701 
-1714 TVNNAKP
+1714 
-1721 KLGETI
+1721 
-1727 EYTIS
+1727 
-1732 FRNTVENGVL
+1732 
-1742 NKVVIT
+1742 
-1748 DQLPKGLTYVK
+1748 
-1759 DSLTSVGD
+1759 
-1767 EPKPTSLK
+1767 LK

-1787 LTDMKERSIRF
+1787 L
-1798 KVIVN
+1798 
-1803 EEAKAGETIL
+1803 
-1813 NKAKVDDTVNPPEEP
+1813 
-1828 EVPITPE
+1828 
-1835 EPITPRVKE
+1835 
-1844 GKLAATKTVNNA
+1844 
-1856 KPKLGEAIEYTI
+1856 
-1868 SFRNTIE
+1868 
-1875 NGVLNKVVITD
+1875 
-1886 QLPKGLTYVK
+1886 
-1896 DSLTSVGDEPK
+1896 
-1907 PTSLKEIN
+1907 
-1915 GTITAEYPSI
+1915 

-2032 VGDAPKPT
+2032 VGDEPQPISLKETNGTITAEYPSITDTKERSIRFKVIVNEEVKAGETILNKAKVDDTVNPPEEPEVPITPEEPITPRVKEGKLTATKTVNNAKPKLGETIEYTISFRNTIENGVLNKVVITDQLPKGLTYVKDSLTSVGDEPKPTSLKEANGTITAEYPSITDTKERSIRFKVIVNEEAKAGETILNKAKVDDTVNPPEEPEVPVVPETNAGKLAATKTVNNAKPKLGETIEYTISFRNTIENGVLNKVVITDQLPKGLTYVKDSLTSVGDEPKPTSLKETNGIITAEYPSITDTKERIIRFKVIVNEEAKAGETILNKAKVDDTVNPPEEPEVPVVPETNAGKLAATKTVNNAKPKLGETIEYTISFRNTIENGVLNKVVITDQLPKGLTYVKDSLTSVGDAPKPT

-2049 TAEYPSITDTKERSI
+2049 TAEYPSITDTKERSIRFKVIVNEEAKAGETILNKAKVGDTVNPPEEPEVPITPEEPITPRTKEGKLTATKTVNNAKPKLGETIEYTISFRNTIENGVLNKVVITDQLPKGLTYVKDSLTSVGDEPKPTSLKETNGIITAEYPSITDTKERIIRFKVIVNEEAKAGETILNKAKVDDTVNPPEEPEVPVVPETKAGKLTATKTVNNAKPKLGEAIEYTISFRNTIENGILNKVVITDQLPKGLTYVKDSLTSVGDEPKPTNLKETNGTITAEYPSITDTKEWNI

>member
-1 MNKAVKNF
+1 MNRAVKNF

-37 AEKTVEKDGLKVIGK
+37 AENTVEKDGLKVIGK
-52 IEDISS
+52 IEDTSS
-58 QEDIKTVTYEVTN
+58 QEDIKTVTYEITN
-71 TRDVPIKDL
+71 TRDVPIKNL
-80 ILKQKNTNDSP
+80 ILKQKNNNDSP

-166 VIDLPS
+166 VIDLPN
-172 KDMLADKESV
+172 KYMLADKESV

-193 VENQASETASSTN
+193 VENQANETASSTN

-227 QETVLTQAT
+227 QETALTQAT
-236 ESPGQ
+236 ESPEQ

-269 HRGEL
+269 HKGEL

-517 IKNSAGTWV
+517 IKNSAGIWV

-643 ADSEAINSV
+643 TDSEAINSV

-666 SLKIISGPNSGEK
+666 SLKVISGPNSGEK

-725 ARINERAKA
+725 AQINERAKA
-734 NELVPNSAAV
+734 NELVPNSATV

-787 LGEAIEYTIS
+787 LGEE
-797 FRNTIENGVL
+797 
-807 NKVVITDQLLKGL
+807 
-820 TYVKDSLTSVG
+820 
-831 DEPKPISLKEING
+831 
-844 TITAEYLSIT
+844 
-854 DTKERSIRFKVIVN
+854 
-868 EEAKAGETILNK
+868 
-880 AKVDDTVNPPEEPEV
+880 
-895 PITPEEP
+895 
-902 ITPRVKEGKLAATK
+902 
-916 TVNNAKPK
+916 
-924 LGEAIEYTI
+924 IEYTI

-971 KPTSLKE
+971 KPTSL
-978 INGTITAEYPSITD
+978 T
-992 TKERSIRFKVI
+992 
-1003 VNEEAKAGETILN
+1003 EA
-1016 KAKVDDTVNPPEEPE
+1016 
-1031 VPVVPETNAGKLTAT
+1031 
-1046 KTVNN
+1046 
-1051 AKPKLGETIEY
+1051 
-1062 TISFRNTVENGVLN
+1062 
-1076 KVVITDQL
+1076 
-1084 PKGLTYVKD
+1084 
-1093 SLTSVGDE
+1093 
-1101 PKPTSLKE
+1101 
-1109 INGTITAEY
+1109 
-1118 PSITDT
+1118 
-1124 KERSIRFKV
+1124 
-1133 IVNEEAKAGE
+1133 
-1143 TILNKAKV
+1143 
-1151 DDTVNPPEEP
+1151 
-1161 EVPVVPETNAGKLT
+1161 
-1175 ATKTVNNAKP
+1175 
-1185 KLGETI
+1185 
-1191 EYTISFRNTVENG
+1191 
-1204 VLNKVVIT
+1204 
-1212 DQLPKGLTYVKD
+1212 
-1224 SLTSVGD
+1224 
-1231 EPKPTSLKEI
+1231 

-1254 MKERSIR
+1254 M
-1261 FKVIVNEEA
+1261 
-1270 KAGETILN
+1270 
-1278 KAKVDDTVNPP
+1278 
-1289 EEPEV
+1289 
-1294 PITPEEPITPRVK
+1294 
-1307 EGKLAATKTVNNAKP
+1307 
-1322 KLGEAIE
+1322 
-1329 YTISFRNTIE
+1329 
-1339 NGVLNKVVITDQLPK
+1339 
-1354 GLTYVKDSL
+1354 
-1363 TSVGDEPKP
+1363 
-1372 TSLKEINGTITAEYP
+1372 
-1387 SITDTKERSIRF
+1387 
-1399 KVIVNE
+1399 
-1405 EAKAGET
+1405 
-1412 ILNKAKVDD
+1412 
-1421 TVNPPEEPEV
+1421 
-1431 PVVPETNAGKLTAT
+1431 
-1445 KTVNNAKPKLGETIE
+1445 
-1460 YTISFRNT
+1460 
-1468 VENGVLNKVVITD
+1468 
-1481 QLPKGLTYVKD
+1481 
-1492 SLTSVGD
+1492 
-1499 EPKPTSLK
+1499 
-1507 ETNGTITAEYPSI
+1507 
-1520 TDTKERII
+1520 
-1528 RFKVIVNE
+1528 
-1536 EAKAGETILNKAKV
+1536 
-1550 DDTVNPPEEPE
+1550 
-1561 VPITPEEPI
+1561 
-1570 TPRVKEG
+1570 
-1577 KLAATKTVNNAKP
+1577 
-1590 KLGEAIEYTIS
+1590 
-1601 FRNTIENGVLN
+1601 
-1612 KVVITDQLPKG
+1612 
-1623 LTYVKDS
+1623 
-1630 LTSVGDEPKPTSLK
+1630 
-1644 EINGTIT
+1644 
-1651 AEYPSITDTKERS
+1651 
-1664 IRFKVIVN
+1664 
-1672 EEAKAGE
+1672 
-1679 TILNKAKVDDTV
+1679 
-1691 NPPEEPEVPV
+1691 
-1701 VPETNAGKLTATK
+1701 
-1714 TVNNAKP
+1714 
-1721 KLGETI
+1721 
-1727 EYTIS
+1727 
-1732 FRNTVENGVL
+1732 
-1742 NKVVIT
+1742 
-1748 DQLPKGLTYVK
+1748 
-1759 DSLTSVGD
+1759 
-1767 EPKPTSLK
+1767 
-1775 EANGTITAEYPS
+1775 
-1787 LTDMKERSIRF
+1787 
-1798 KVIVN
+1798 
-1803 EEAKAGETIL
+1803 
-1813 NKAKVDDTVNPPEEP
+1813 
-1828 EVPITPE
+1828 
-1835 EPITPRVKE
+1835 
-1844 GKLAATKTVNNA
+1844 
-1856 KPKLGEAIEYTI
+1856 
-1868 SFRNTIE
+1868 
-1875 NGVLNKVVITD
+1875 
-1886 QLPKGLTYVK
+1886 
-1896 DSLTSVGDEPK
+1896 
-1907 PTSLKEIN
+1907 
-1915 GTITAEYPSI
+1915 
-1925 TDTKE
+1925 KE

-2032 VGDAPKPT
+2032 VGDEPQPISLKETNGTITAEYPSLTDTKERSIRFKVIVNEEVKAGETILNKAKVDDTVNPPEEPEVPVVPETNAGKLAATKTVNNAKPKLGETIEYTISFRNTIENGVLNKVVITDQLPKGLTYVKDSLTSVGDEPKPTSLKEANGTITAEYPSLTDTKERSIRFKVIVNEEVKAGETILNKAKVDDTVNPPEEPEVPVVPETNAGKLAATKTVNNAKPKLGEEIEYTISFRNTIENGILNKVVITDQLPKGLTYVKDSLTSVGDEPKPTSLKETNGIITAEYPSITDTKERIIRFKVIVNEEAKAGETILNKAKVDDTVNPPEEPEVPITPEEPITPQVKEGKLTATKTVNNAKPKLGEEIEYTISFRNTIENSILNKVVITDQLPKGLTYVKDSLTSVGDEPKPTSLKEANGTITAEYPSITDTKERSIRFKVIVNEKAKAGETILNKAKVDDTVNPPEEPEVPITPEEPITPRVKEGKLTATKTVNNAKPKLGEAIEYTISFRNTIENSVLNKVVITDQLPKGLTYVKDSLTSVGDEPKPTSLKEINGTITAEYPSITDTKERSIRFKVIVNEEAKAGETILNKAKVDDTVNPPEEPEVPITPEEPITPRIKEGKLTATKTVNNAKPKLGETIEYTISFRNTVENGVLNKVVITDQLPKGLTYVKDSLTSVGDEPKPT

-2110 ETKKVVTDQNKPTK
+2110 ETNKVVTDQNKPTK
-2124 NSKNEIAINKKET
+2124 DSKNEIAINKKET

>member
-1 MNKAVKNF
+1 MNRAVKNF

-37 AEKTVEKDGLKVIGK
+37 AENTVEKDGLKVIGK
-52 IEDISS
+52 IEDTSS
-58 QEDIKTVTYEVTN
+58 QEDIKTVTYEITN
-71 TRDVPIKDL
+71 IRDVPIKNL
-80 ILKQKNTNDSP
+80 ILKQKNNNDSP

-166 VIDLPS
+166 VIDLPN
-172 KDMLADKESV
+172 KYMLADKESV

-193 VENQASETASSTN
+193 VENQANETASSTN

-227 QETVLTQAT
+227 QETALTQAT
-236 ESPGQ
+236 ESPEQ

-269 HRGEL
+269 HKGEL

-280 NLKIA
+280 NLKIV

-378 QRVSPQRYHRIDQDA
+378 HRVSPQRYHRIDQDA

-725 ARINERAKA
+725 AQINERAKA
-734 NELVPNSAAV
+734 NELVPNSATV

-777 TKTVNNSKPK
+777 IKTVNNAKPK
-787 LGEAIEYTIS
+787 LGETIEYTIS
-797 FRNTIENGVL
+797 FRNTIENSVL
-807 NKVVITDQLLKGL
+807 NKVVITDQLPKGL
-820 TYVKDSLTSVG
+820 TYVKDSLTSIG
-831 DEPKPISLKEING
+831 DEPQPTSLKEANG
-844 TITAEYLSIT
+844 TITAEYPSIT

-902 ITPRVKEGKLAATK
+902 ITPRVKEGKLTATK

-978 INGTITAEYPSITD
+978 
-992 TKERSIRFKVI
+992 
-1003 VNEEAKAGETILN
+1003 
-1016 KAKVDDTVNPPEEPE
+1016 
-1031 VPVVPETNAGKLTAT
+1031 
-1046 KTVNN
+1046 
-1051 AKPKLGETIEY
+1051 
-1062 TISFRNTVENGVLN
+1062 
-1076 KVVITDQL
+1076 
-1084 PKGLTYVKD
+1084 
-1093 SLTSVGDE
+1093 
-1101 PKPTSLKE
+1101 
-1109 INGTITAEY
+1109 
-1118 PSITDT
+1118 
-1124 KERSIRFKV
+1124 
-1133 IVNEEAKAGE
+1133 
-1143 TILNKAKV
+1143 
-1151 DDTVNPPEEP
+1151 
-1161 EVPVVPETNAGKLT
+1161 
-1175 ATKTVNNAKP
+1175 
-1185 KLGETI
+1185 
-1191 EYTISFRNTVENG
+1191 
-1204 VLNKVVIT
+1204 
-1212 DQLPKGLTYVKD
+1212 
-1224 SLTSVGD
+1224 
-1231 EPKPTSLKEI
+1231 
-1241 NGTITAEYPSITD
+1241 
-1254 MKERSIR
+1254 
-1261 FKVIVNEEA
+1261 
-1270 KAGETILN
+1270 
-1278 KAKVDDTVNPP
+1278 
-1289 EEPEV
+1289 
-1294 PITPEEPITPRVK
+1294 
-1307 EGKLAATKTVNNAKP
+1307 
-1322 KLGEAIE
+1322 
-1329 YTISFRNTIE
+1329 
-1339 NGVLNKVVITDQLPK
+1339 
-1354 GLTYVKDSL
+1354 
-1363 TSVGDEPKP
+1363 
-1372 TSLKEINGTITAEYP
+1372 
-1387 SITDTKERSIRF
+1387 
-1399 KVIVNE
+1399 
-1405 EAKAGET
+1405 
-1412 ILNKAKVDD
+1412 
-1421 TVNPPEEPEV
+1421 
-1431 PVVPETNAGKLTAT
+1431 
-1445 KTVNNAKPKLGETIE
+1445 
-1460 YTISFRNT
+1460 
-1468 VENGVLNKVVITD
+1468 
-1481 QLPKGLTYVKD
+1481 
-1492 SLTSVGD
+1492 
-1499 EPKPTSLK
+1499 
-1507 ETNGTITAEYPSI
+1507 TNGI
-1520 TDTKERII
+1520 
-1528 RFKVIVNE
+1528 
-1536 EAKAGETILNKAKV
+1536 
-1550 DDTVNPPEEPE
+1550 
-1561 VPITPEEPI
+1561 
-1570 TPRVKEG
+1570 
-1577 KLAATKTVNNAKP
+1577 
-1590 KLGEAIEYTIS
+1590 
-1601 FRNTIENGVLN
+1601 
-1612 KVVITDQLPKG
+1612 
-1623 LTYVKDS
+1623 
-1630 LTSVGDEPKPTSLK
+1630 
-1644 EINGTIT
+1644 IT

-1787 LTDMKERSIRF
+1787 
-1798 KVIVN
+1798 
-1803 EEAKAGETIL
+1803 
-1813 NKAKVDDTVNPPEEP
+1813 
-1828 EVPITPE
+1828 
-1835 EPITPRVKE
+1835 
-1844 GKLAATKTVNNA
+1844 
-1856 KPKLGEAIEYTI
+1856 
-1868 SFRNTIE
+1868 
-1875 NGVLNKVVITD
+1875 
-1886 QLPKGLTYVK
+1886 
-1896 DSLTSVGDEPK
+1896 
-1907 PTSLKEIN
+1907 
-1915 GTITAEYPSI
+1915 I

-1955 DDTVNPPEEPEVPVV
+1955 DDTVNPPEEPKVPIT
-1970 PEAKEGKLTATKT
+1970 PEEPITPRIKEGKLTATKT

-2001 RNTIEN
+2001 RNTVEN

-2032 VGDAPKPT
+2032 VGDEPKPT
-2040 SLKEANGTI
+2040 SLKEADGTI
-2049 TAEYPSITDTKERSI
+2049 TAEYPSITDMKERSI

-2078 TILNKAKV
+2078 IILNKAKV

-2097 VPITPEEPAKNKK
+2097 MPITPEEPAKNKK

>member
-1 MNKAVKNF
+1 MNRAVKNF

-37 AEKTVEKDGLKVIGK
+37 AENTVEKDGLKVIGK
-52 IEDISS
+52 IEDTSS

-71 TRDVPIKDL
+71 TRDVPIKNL
-80 ILKQKNTNDSP
+80 ILKQKNNNDSP

-120 QTTDIKLLN
+120 RTTDIKLLN

-172 KDMLADKESV
+172 KDMLADKEFV

-227 QETVLTQAT
+227 QETALTQAT
-236 ESPGQ
+236 ESPEQ

-269 HRGEL
+269 HKGEL

-285 NENTAAAQ
+285 NESTAAAQ

-725 ARINERAKA
+725 AQINERAKA
-734 NELVPNSAAV
+734 NELVPNSATV

-777 TKTVNNSKPK
+777 TKTVNNAKPK
-787 LGEAIEYTIS
+787 LGEEIEYTIS
-797 FRNTIENGVL
+797 FRNTIENG
-807 NKVVITDQLLKGL
+807 I
-820 TYVKDSLTSVG
+820 
-831 DEPKPISLKEING
+831 
-844 TITAEYLSIT
+844 
-854 DTKERSIRFKVIVN
+854 
-868 EEAKAGETILNK
+868 
-880 AKVDDTVNPPEEPEV
+880 
-895 PITPEEP
+895 
-902 ITPRVKEGKLAATK
+902 
-916 TVNNAKPK
+916 
-924 LGEAIEYTI
+924 
-933 SFRNTIENGVL
+933 
-944 NKVVITDQLPKG
+944 
-956 LTYVK
+956 
-961 DSLTSVGDEP
+961 
-971 KPTSLKE
+971 
-978 INGTITAEYPSITD
+978 
-992 TKERSIRFKVI
+992 
-1003 VNEEAKAGETILN
+1003 
-1016 KAKVDDTVNPPEEPE
+1016 
-1031 VPVVPETNAGKLTAT
+1031 
-1046 KTVNN
+1046 
-1051 AKPKLGETIEY
+1051 
-1062 TISFRNTVENGVLN
+1062 
-1076 KVVITDQL
+1076 
-1084 PKGLTYVKD
+1084 
-1093 SLTSVGDE
+1093 
-1101 PKPTSLKE
+1101 
-1109 INGTITAEY
+1109 
-1118 PSITDT
+1118 
-1124 KERSIRFKV
+1124 
-1133 IVNEEAKAGE
+1133 
-1143 TILNKAKV
+1143 
-1151 DDTVNPPEEP
+1151 
-1161 EVPVVPETNAGKLT
+1161 
-1175 ATKTVNNAKP
+1175 
-1185 KLGETI
+1185 
-1191 EYTISFRNTVENG
+1191 
-1204 VLNKVVIT
+1204 
-1212 DQLPKGLTYVKD
+1212 
-1224 SLTSVGD
+1224 
-1231 EPKPTSLKEI
+1231 
-1241 NGTITAEYPSITD
+1241 
-1254 MKERSIR
+1254 
-1261 FKVIVNEEA
+1261 
-1270 KAGETILN
+1270 
-1278 KAKVDDTVNPP
+1278 
-1289 EEPEV
+1289 
-1294 PITPEEPITPRVK
+1294 
-1307 EGKLAATKTVNNAKP
+1307 
-1322 KLGEAIE
+1322 
-1329 YTISFRNTIE
+1329 
-1339 NGVLNKVVITDQLPK
+1339 
-1354 GLTYVKDSL
+1354 
-1363 TSVGDEPKP
+1363 
-1372 TSLKEINGTITAEYP
+1372 
-1387 SITDTKERSIRF
+1387 
-1399 KVIVNE
+1399 
-1405 EAKAGET
+1405 
-1412 ILNKAKVDD
+1412 
-1421 TVNPPEEPEV
+1421 
-1431 PVVPETNAGKLTAT
+1431 
-1445 KTVNNAKPKLGETIE
+1445 
-1460 YTISFRNT
+1460 
-1468 VENGVLNKVVITD
+1468 LNKVVITD

-1507 ETNGTITAEYPSI
+1507 ETNGIITAEYPSI

-1570 TPRVKEG
+1570 TPQVKEG
-1577 KLAATKTVNNAKP
+1577 KLTATKTVNNAKP
-1590 KLGEAIEYTIS
+1590 KLGEEIEYTIS

-1644 EINGTIT
+1644 EANGTIT

-1672 EEAKAGE
+1672 EEAKAGA

-1691 NPPEEPEVPV
+1691 NPPEEPEVPIT
-1701 VPETNAGKLTATK
+1701 PEEPITPRTKEGKLTATK

-1787 LTDMKERSIRF
+1787 ITDTKERSIRF

-1803 EEAKAGETIL
+1803 EKAKAGETIL

-1828 EVPITPE
+1828 KVPITPE
-1835 EPITPRVKE
+1835 EPITPRIKE
-1844 GKLAATKTVNNA
+1844 GKLTATKTVNNA
-1856 KPKLGEAIEYTI
+1856 KPKLGETIEYTI
-1868 SFRNTIE
+1868 SFRNTVE

-1896 DSLTSVGDEPK
+1896 DSLTSVGDE
-1907 PTSLKEIN
+1907 
-1915 GTITAEYPSI
+1915 
-1925 TDTKE
+1925 
-1930 RSIRFKVIVNEEAK
+1930 
-1944 AGETILNKAKV
+1944 
-1955 DDTVNPPEEPEVPVV
+1955 
-1970 PEAKEGKLTATKT
+1970 
-1983 VNNAKPK
+1983 
-1990 LGETIEYTISF
+1990 
-2001 RNTIEN
+2001 
-2007 GVLNKVVI
+2007 
-2015 TDQLPKGLT
+2015 
-2024 YVKDSLTS
+2024 
-2032 VGDAPKPT
+2032 PKPT

-2078 TILNKAKV
+2078 IILNKAKV

>member
-52 IEDISS
+52 IEDTSS

-80 ILKQKNTNDSP
+80 ILKQKNNNDSP

-139 INGQITTKASSK
+139 INGQITTKSSSK

-172 KDMLADKESV
+172 KDILADKESV

-193 VENQASETASSTN
+193 VENQANETVSSTN

-227 QETVLTQAT
+227 QETALTQAT
-236 ESPGQ
+236 ESPEQ

-269 HRGEL
+269 HKGEL

-517 IKNSAGTWV
+517 IKNNAGTWV

-725 ARINERAKA
+725 AQINERAKA
-734 NELVPNSAAV
+734 NELVPNSATV

-807 NKVVITDQLLKGL
+807 NKVVITDQLPKGLTYVKDSLTSVGDAPKPTSLKETNGTITAEYPSITDTKERSIRFKVIVNEEVKAGETILNKAKVDDTVNPPEEPEVPITPEEPITPRVKEGKLTATKTVNNSKPKLGEAIEYAISFRNTIENGVLNKVVITDQLPKGL

-831 DEPKPISLKEING
+831 DEPKPTSLKEANG
-844 TITAEYLSIT
+844 TITAEYPSLT

-902 ITPRVKEGKLAATK
+902 ITPRVKEGKLTATK

-924 LGEAIEYTI
+924 LGETIEYTI

-978 INGTITAEYPSITD
+978 ANGTITAEYPSITD

-1051 AKPKLGETIEY
+1051 AKPKLGET
-1062 TISFRNTVENGVLN
+1062 
-1076 KVVITDQL
+1076 
-1084 PKGLTYVKD
+1084 
-1093 SLTSVGDE
+1093 
-1101 PKPTSLKE
+1101 
-1109 INGTITAEY
+1109 
-1118 PSITDT
+1118 
-1124 KERSIRFKV
+1124 
-1133 IVNEEAKAGE
+1133 
-1143 TILNKAKV
+1143 
-1151 DDTVNPPEEP
+1151 
-1161 EVPVVPETNAGKLT
+1161 
-1175 ATKTVNNAKP
+1175 
-1185 KLGETI
+1185 
-1191 EYTISFRNTVENG
+1191 
-1204 VLNKVVIT
+1204 
-1212 DQLPKGLTYVKD
+1212 
-1224 SLTSVGD
+1224 
-1231 EPKPTSLKEI
+1231 
-1241 NGTITAEYPSITD
+1241 
-1254 MKERSIR
+1254 
-1261 FKVIVNEEA
+1261 
-1270 KAGETILN
+1270 
-1278 KAKVDDTVNPP
+1278 
-1289 EEPEV
+1289 
-1294 PITPEEPITPRVK
+1294 
-1307 EGKLAATKTVNNAKP
+1307 
-1322 KLGEAIE
+1322 
-1329 YTISFRNTIE
+1329 
-1339 NGVLNKVVITDQLPK
+1339 
-1354 GLTYVKDSL
+1354 
-1363 TSVGDEPKP
+1363 
-1372 TSLKEINGTITAEYP
+1372 
-1387 SITDTKERSIRF
+1387 
-1399 KVIVNE
+1399 
-1405 EAKAGET
+1405 
-1412 ILNKAKVDD
+1412 
-1421 TVNPPEEPEV
+1421 
-1431 PVVPETNAGKLTAT
+1431 
-1445 KTVNNAKPKLGETIE
+1445 
-1460 YTISFRNT
+1460 
-1468 VENGVLNKVVITD
+1468 
-1481 QLPKGLTYVKD
+1481 
-1492 SLTSVGD
+1492 
-1499 EPKPTSLK
+1499 
-1507 ETNGTITAEYPSI
+1507 
-1520 TDTKERII
+1520 
-1528 RFKVIVNE
+1528 
-1536 EAKAGETILNKAKV
+1536 
-1550 DDTVNPPEEPE
+1550 
-1561 VPITPEEPI
+1561 
-1570 TPRVKEG
+1570 
-1577 KLAATKTVNNAKP
+1577 
-1590 KLGEAIEYTIS
+1590 
-1601 FRNTIENGVLN
+1601 
-1612 KVVITDQLPKG
+1612 
-1623 LTYVKDS
+1623 
-1630 LTSVGDEPKPTSLK
+1630 
-1644 EINGTIT
+1644 
-1651 AEYPSITDTKERS
+1651 
-1664 IRFKVIVN
+1664 
-1672 EEAKAGE
+1672 
-1679 TILNKAKVDDTV
+1679 
-1691 NPPEEPEVPV
+1691 
-1701 VPETNAGKLTATK
+1701 
-1714 TVNNAKP
+1714 
-1721 KLGETI
+1721 
-1727 EYTIS
+1727 
-1732 FRNTVENGVL
+1732 
-1742 NKVVIT
+1742 
-1748 DQLPKGLTYVK
+1748 
-1759 DSLTSVGD
+1759 
-1767 EPKPTSLK
+1767 
-1775 EANGTITAEYPS
+1775 
-1787 LTDMKERSIRF
+1787 
-1798 KVIVN
+1798 
-1803 EEAKAGETIL
+1803 
-1813 NKAKVDDTVNPPEEP
+1813 
-1828 EVPITPE
+1828 
-1835 EPITPRVKE
+1835 
-1844 GKLAATKTVNNA
+1844 
-1856 KPKLGEAIEYTI
+1856 IEYTI

-1990 LGETIEYTISF
+1990 LGEAIEYTISF

-2040 SLKEANGTI
+2040 SLKETNGTI
-2049 TAEYPSITDTKERSI
+2049 TAEYPSITDMKERSI

-2078 TILNKAKV
+2078 IILNKAKV
-2086 DDTVNPPEEPE
+2086 DDGINPPEEPE

-2173 NKEKE
+2173 IKEKE

>member
-52 IEDISS
+52 IEDTSS

-129 LQPNSTRKIT
+129 FQPNSTRKIT

-172 KDMLADKESV
+172 KDILADKESV

-193 VENQASETASSTN
+193 VENQANETVSSTN
-206 EMTATTS
+206 EMTSTTS

-227 QETVLTQAT
+227 QETALTQAT
-236 ESPGQ
+236 ESPEQ

-269 HRGEL
+269 HKGEL

-666 SLKIISGPNSGEK
+666 SLKVISGPNSGEK

-725 ARINERAKA
+725 AQINERAKA
-734 NELVPNSAAV
+734 NELVPNSATV

-777 TKTVNNSKPK
+777 TKTVNNAKPK
-787 LGEAIEYTIS
+787 LGETIEYTIS

-807 NKVVITDQLLKGL
+807 NKVVITDQLPKGL

-831 DEPKPISLKEING
+831 DAPKPTSLKEAKG
-844 TITAEYLSIT
+844 TITAEYPSLT

-880 AKVDDTVNPPEEPEV
+880 AKVDDTVNPPEEPEVPVVPETNAGKLAATKTVNNAKPKLGETIEYTISFRNTIENGVLNKVVITDQLPKGLTYVKDSLTSVGDEPKPTSLKEANGTITAEYPSLTDTKERSIRFKVIVNEEAKAGETILNKAKVGDTVNPPEEPEV

-978 INGTITAEYPSITD
+978 INGTITAEYPS
-992 TKERSIRFKVI
+992 
-1003 VNEEAKAGETILN
+1003 L
-1016 KAKVDDTVNPPEEPE
+1016 
-1031 VPVVPETNAGKLTAT
+1031 
-1046 KTVNN
+1046 
-1051 AKPKLGETIEY
+1051 
-1062 TISFRNTVENGVLN
+1062 
-1076 KVVITDQL
+1076 
-1084 PKGLTYVKD
+1084 
-1093 SLTSVGDE
+1093 
-1101 PKPTSLKE
+1101 
-1109 INGTITAEY
+1109 
-1118 PSITDT
+1118 
-1124 KERSIRFKV
+1124 
-1133 IVNEEAKAGE
+1133 
-1143 TILNKAKV
+1143 
-1151 DDTVNPPEEP
+1151 
-1161 EVPVVPETNAGKLT
+1161 
-1175 ATKTVNNAKP
+1175 
-1185 KLGETI
+1185 
-1191 EYTISFRNTVENG
+1191 
-1204 VLNKVVIT
+1204 
-1212 DQLPKGLTYVKD
+1212 
-1224 SLTSVGD
+1224 
-1231 EPKPTSLKEI
+1231 
-1241 NGTITAEYPSITD
+1241 
-1254 MKERSIR
+1254 
-1261 FKVIVNEEA
+1261 
-1270 KAGETILN
+1270 
-1278 KAKVDDTVNPP
+1278 
-1289 EEPEV
+1289 
-1294 PITPEEPITPRVK
+1294 
-1307 EGKLAATKTVNNAKP
+1307 
-1322 KLGEAIE
+1322 
-1329 YTISFRNTIE
+1329 
-1339 NGVLNKVVITDQLPK
+1339 
-1354 GLTYVKDSL
+1354 
-1363 TSVGDEPKP
+1363 
-1372 TSLKEINGTITAEYP
+1372 
-1387 SITDTKERSIRF
+1387 
-1399 KVIVNE
+1399 
-1405 EAKAGET
+1405 
-1412 ILNKAKVDD
+1412 
-1421 TVNPPEEPEV
+1421 
-1431 PVVPETNAGKLTAT
+1431 
-1445 KTVNNAKPKLGETIE
+1445 
-1460 YTISFRNT
+1460 
-1468 VENGVLNKVVITD
+1468 
-1481 QLPKGLTYVKD
+1481 
-1492 SLTSVGD
+1492 
-1499 EPKPTSLK
+1499 
-1507 ETNGTITAEYPSI
+1507 
-1520 TDTKERII
+1520 
-1528 RFKVIVNE
+1528 
-1536 EAKAGETILNKAKV
+1536 
-1550 DDTVNPPEEPE
+1550 
-1561 VPITPEEPI
+1561 
-1570 TPRVKEG
+1570 
-1577 KLAATKTVNNAKP
+1577 
-1590 KLGEAIEYTIS
+1590 
-1601 FRNTIENGVLN
+1601 
-1612 KVVITDQLPKG
+1612 
-1623 LTYVKDS
+1623 
-1630 LTSVGDEPKPTSLK
+1630 
-1644 EINGTIT
+1644 
-1651 AEYPSITDTKERS
+1651 
-1664 IRFKVIVN
+1664 
-1672 EEAKAGE
+1672 
-1679 TILNKAKVDDTV
+1679 
-1691 NPPEEPEVPV
+1691 
-1701 VPETNAGKLTATK
+1701 
-1714 TVNNAKP
+1714 
-1721 KLGETI
+1721 
-1727 EYTIS
+1727 
-1732 FRNTVENGVL
+1732 
-1742 NKVVIT
+1742 
-1748 DQLPKGLTYVK
+1748 
-1759 DSLTSVGD
+1759 
-1767 EPKPTSLK
+1767 
-1775 EANGTITAEYPS
+1775 
-1787 LTDMKERSIRF
+1787 
-1798 KVIVN
+1798 
-1803 EEAKAGETIL
+1803 
-1813 NKAKVDDTVNPPEEP
+1813 
-1828 EVPITPE
+1828 
-1835 EPITPRVKE
+1835 
-1844 GKLAATKTVNNA
+1844 
-1856 KPKLGEAIEYTI
+1856 
-1868 SFRNTIE
+1868 
-1875 NGVLNKVVITD
+1875 
-1886 QLPKGLTYVK
+1886 
-1896 DSLTSVGDEPK
+1896 
-1907 PTSLKEIN
+1907 
-1915 GTITAEYPSI
+1915 

-2040 SLKEANGTI
+2040 SLKEAKGTI
-2049 TAEYPSITDTKERSI
+2049 TAEYPSLTDTKERSI

-2086 DDTVNPPEEPE
+2086 DDTVNPPEEPEVPITPEEPITPRVKEGKLTATKTVNNAKPKLGETIEYTISFRNTIENGVLNKVVITDQLPKGLTYVKDSLTSVGDEPKPTNLKEANGTITAEYPSLTDTKERSIRFKVIVNEEVKAGETILNKAKVDDTVNPPEEPEVPVVPETNAGKLAATKTVNNAKPKLGETIEYTISFRNTIENGVLNKVVITDQLPKGLTYVKDSLTSVGDEPQPTSLKETNGTITAEYPSITDMKERSIRFKVIVNEEAKAGEIILNKAKVGDGINPPEEPE

>member
-1 MNKAVKNF
+1 
-9 VSYLMITMLFI
+9 MITMLFI

-37 AEKTVEKDGLKVIGK
+37 AENTVEKDGLKVIGK
-52 IEDISS
+52 IEDTSS
-58 QEDIKTVTYEVTN
+58 QEDIKTVTYEITN
-71 TRDVPIKDL
+71 TRDVPIKNL
-80 ILKQKNTNDSP
+80 ILKQKNNNDSP

-105 TSLEEQAKVETNEKD
+105 TSLEEQAKVETNKKD

-166 VIDLPS
+166 VIDLPN
-172 KDMLADKESV
+172 KYMLADKESV

-193 VENQASETASSTN
+193 VENQANETASSTN

-227 QETVLTQAT
+227 QETALTQAT
-236 ESPGQ
+236 ESPEQ

-269 HRGEL
+269 HKGEL

-517 IKNSAGTWV
+517 IKNSAGIWV

-725 ARINERAKA
+725 AQINERAKA
-734 NELVPNSAAV
+734 NELVPNSATV

-777 TKTVNNSKPK
+777 IKTVNNAKPK
-787 LGEAIEYTIS
+787 LGETIEYTIS
-797 FRNTIENGVL
+797 FRNTIENSVL
-807 NKVVITDQLLKGL
+807 NKVVITDQLPKGL
-820 TYVKDSLTSVG
+820 TYVKDSLTSIG
-831 DEPKPISLKEING
+831 DEPQPTSLKEANG
-844 TITAEYLSIT
+844 TITAEYPSIT

-880 AKVDDTVNPPEEPEV
+880 AKVDDTVNPPEEPKV

-902 ITPRVKEGKLAATK
+902 ITPRIKEGKLTATK

-978 INGTITAEYPSITD
+978 TNGIITAEYPSITD

-1016 KAKVDDTVNPPEEPE
+1016 KAKVDDTVNPPEEP
-1031 VPVVPETNAGKLTAT
+1031 K
-1046 KTVNN
+1046 
-1051 AKPKLGETIEY
+1051 
-1062 TISFRNTVENGVLN
+1062 
-1076 KVVITDQL
+1076 
-1084 PKGLTYVKD
+1084 
-1093 SLTSVGDE
+1093 
-1101 PKPTSLKE
+1101 
-1109 INGTITAEY
+1109 
-1118 PSITDT
+1118 
-1124 KERSIRFKV
+1124 
-1133 IVNEEAKAGE
+1133 
-1143 TILNKAKV
+1143 
-1151 DDTVNPPEEP
+1151 
-1161 EVPVVPETNAGKLT
+1161 
-1175 ATKTVNNAKP
+1175 
-1185 KLGETI
+1185 
-1191 EYTISFRNTVENG
+1191 
-1204 VLNKVVIT
+1204 
-1212 DQLPKGLTYVKD
+1212 
-1224 SLTSVGD
+1224 
-1231 EPKPTSLKEI
+1231 
-1241 NGTITAEYPSITD
+1241 
-1254 MKERSIR
+1254 
-1261 FKVIVNEEA
+1261 
-1270 KAGETILN
+1270 
-1278 KAKVDDTVNPP
+1278 
-1289 EEPEV
+1289 V
-1294 PITPEEPITPRVK
+1294 PITPEEPITPRIK
-1307 EGKLAATKTVNNAKP
+1307 E
-1322 KLGEAIE
+1322 
-1329 YTISFRNTIE
+1329 
-1339 NGVLNKVVITDQLPK
+1339 
-1354 GLTYVKDSL
+1354 
-1363 TSVGDEPKP
+1363 
-1372 TSLKEINGTITAEYP
+1372 
-1387 SITDTKERSIRF
+1387 
-1399 KVIVNE
+1399 
-1405 EAKAGET
+1405 
-1412 ILNKAKVDD
+1412 
-1421 TVNPPEEPEV
+1421 
-1431 PVVPETNAGKLTAT
+1431 
-1445 KTVNNAKPKLGETIE
+1445 
-1460 YTISFRNT
+1460 
-1468 VENGVLNKVVITD
+1468 
-1481 QLPKGLTYVKD
+1481 
-1492 SLTSVGD
+1492 
-1499 EPKPTSLK
+1499 
-1507 ETNGTITAEYPSI
+1507 
-1520 TDTKERII
+1520 
-1528 RFKVIVNE
+1528 
-1536 EAKAGETILNKAKV
+1536 
-1550 DDTVNPPEEPE
+1550 
-1561 VPITPEEPI
+1561 
-1570 TPRVKEG
+1570 
-1577 KLAATKTVNNAKP
+1577 
-1590 KLGEAIEYTIS
+1590 
-1601 FRNTIENGVLN
+1601 
-1612 KVVITDQLPKG
+1612 
-1623 LTYVKDS
+1623 
-1630 LTSVGDEPKPTSLK
+1630 
-1644 EINGTIT
+1644 
-1651 AEYPSITDTKERS
+1651 
-1664 IRFKVIVN
+1664 
-1672 EEAKAGE
+1672 
-1679 TILNKAKVDDTV
+1679 
-1691 NPPEEPEVPV
+1691 
-1701 VPETNAGKLTATK
+1701 GKLTATK

-1787 LTDMKERSIRF
+1787 
-1798 KVIVN
+1798 
-1803 EEAKAGETIL
+1803 
-1813 NKAKVDDTVNPPEEP
+1813 
-1828 EVPITPE
+1828 
-1835 EPITPRVKE
+1835 
-1844 GKLAATKTVNNA
+1844 
-1856 KPKLGEAIEYTI
+1856 
-1868 SFRNTIE
+1868 
-1875 NGVLNKVVITD
+1875 
-1886 QLPKGLTYVK
+1886 
-1896 DSLTSVGDEPK
+1896 
-1907 PTSLKEIN
+1907 
-1915 GTITAEYPSI
+1915 I

-1955 DDTVNPPEEPEVPVV
+1955 DDTVNPPEEPKVPIT
-1970 PEAKEGKLTATKT
+1970 PEEPITPRIKEGKLTATKT

-2001 RNTIEN
+2001 RNTVEN

-2032 VGDAPKPT
+2032 VGDEPKPT
-2040 SLKEANGTI
+2040 SLKEADGTI
-2049 TAEYPSITDTKERSI
+2049 TAEYPSITDMKERSI

-2078 TILNKAKV
+2078 IILNKAKV

>member
-1 MNKAVKNF
+1 MNRAVKNF

-37 AEKTVEKDGLKVIGK
+37 AENTIEKDGLKVTGK
-52 IEDISS
+52 IEDTSS
-58 QEDIKTVTYEVTN
+58 QEDIKTVTYEITN
-71 TRDVPIKDL
+71 TRDVPIKNL
-80 ILKQKNTNDSP
+80 ILKQKNNNDSP

-172 KDMLADKESV
+172 KDMLADKEFV

-236 ESPGQ
+236 ESPEQ

-285 NENTAAAQ
+285 NESTAAAQ

-609 ETPEFEIKKEIVEP
+609 ETPEFEIKKEIEEP

-725 ARINERAKA
+725 AQINERAKA
-734 NELVPNSAAV
+734 NELVPNSATI

-777 TKTVNNSKPK
+777 TKTVNNAKPK

-797 FRNTIENGVL
+797 FRNTIENSVL
-807 NKVVITDQLLKGL
+807 NKVVITDQLPKGL

-831 DEPKPISLKEING
+831 DEPKPTSLTEANG
-844 TITAEYLSIT
+844 TITAEYPSIT

-978 INGTITAEYPSITD
+978 ANGTITAEYPSLTD

-1062 TISFRNTVENGVLN
+1062 TISFRNTIENGVLN

-1109 INGTITAEY
+1109 ANGTITAEY

-1133 IVNEEAKAGE
+1133 IVNEK
-1143 TILNKAKV
+1143 
-1151 DDTVNPPEEP
+1151 
-1161 EVPVVPETNAGKLT
+1161 
-1175 ATKTVNNAKP
+1175 
-1185 KLGETI
+1185 
-1191 EYTISFRNTVENG
+1191 
-1204 VLNKVVIT
+1204 
-1212 DQLPKGLTYVKD
+1212 
-1224 SLTSVGD
+1224 
-1231 EPKPTSLKEI
+1231 
-1241 NGTITAEYPSITD
+1241 
-1254 MKERSIR
+1254 
-1261 FKVIVNEEA
+1261 A

-1294 PITPEEPITPRVK
+1294 PITPEEPITPRIK
-1307 EGKLAATKTVNNAKP
+1307 EGKLTATKTVNNAKP

-1372 TSLKEINGTITAEYP
+1372 TSLT
-1387 SITDTKERSIRF
+1387 
-1399 KVIVNE
+1399 
-1405 EAKAGET
+1405 
-1412 ILNKAKVDD
+1412 
-1421 TVNPPEEPEV
+1421 
-1431 PVVPETNAGKLTAT
+1431 
-1445 KTVNNAKPKLGETIE
+1445 
-1460 YTISFRNT
+1460 
-1468 VENGVLNKVVITD
+1468 
-1481 QLPKGLTYVKD
+1481 
-1492 SLTSVGD
+1492 
-1499 EPKPTSLK
+1499 
-1507 ETNGTITAEYPSI
+1507 
-1520 TDTKERII
+1520 
-1528 RFKVIVNE
+1528 
-1536 EAKAGETILNKAKV
+1536 
-1550 DDTVNPPEEPE
+1550 
-1561 VPITPEEPI
+1561 
-1570 TPRVKEG
+1570 
-1577 KLAATKTVNNAKP
+1577 
-1590 KLGEAIEYTIS
+1590 
-1601 FRNTIENGVLN
+1601 
-1612 KVVITDQLPKG
+1612 
-1623 LTYVKDS
+1623 
-1630 LTSVGDEPKPTSLK
+1630 
-1644 EINGTIT
+1644 
-1651 AEYPSITDTKERS
+1651 
-1664 IRFKVIVN
+1664 
-1672 EEAKAGE
+1672 
-1679 TILNKAKVDDTV
+1679 
-1691 NPPEEPEVPV
+1691 
-1701 VPETNAGKLTATK
+1701 
-1714 TVNNAKP
+1714 
-1721 KLGETI
+1721 
-1727 EYTIS
+1727 
-1732 FRNTVENGVL
+1732 
-1742 NKVVIT
+1742 
-1748 DQLPKGLTYVK
+1748 
-1759 DSLTSVGD
+1759 
-1767 EPKPTSLK
+1767 
-1775 EANGTITAEYPS
+1775 
-1787 LTDMKERSIRF
+1787 
-1798 KVIVN
+1798 
-1803 EEAKAGETIL
+1803 
-1813 NKAKVDDTVNPPEEP
+1813 
-1828 EVPITPE
+1828 
-1835 EPITPRVKE
+1835 
-1844 GKLAATKTVNNA
+1844 
-1856 KPKLGEAIEYTI
+1856 
-1868 SFRNTIE
+1868 
-1875 NGVLNKVVITD
+1875 
-1886 QLPKGLTYVK
+1886 
-1896 DSLTSVGDEPK
+1896 
-1907 PTSLKEIN
+1907 
-1915 GTITAEYPSI
+1915 
-1925 TDTKE
+1925 
-1930 RSIRFKVIVNEEAK
+1930 
-1944 AGETILNKAKV
+1944 
-1955 DDTVNPPEEPEVPVV
+1955 
-1970 PEAKEGKLTATKT
+1970 
-1983 VNNAKPK
+1983 
-1990 LGETIEYTISF
+1990 
-2001 RNTIEN
+2001 
-2007 GVLNKVVI
+2007 
-2015 TDQLPKGLT
+2015 
-2024 YVKDSLTS
+2024 
-2032 VGDAPKPT
+2032 
-2040 SLKEANGTI
+2040 EANGTI
-2049 TAEYPSITDTKERSI
+2049 TAEYPSITDMKERSI

>member
-37 AEKTVEKDGLKVIGK
+37 AENTVEKDGLKVIGK
-52 IEDISS
+52 IEDTSS

-166 VIDLPS
+166 VIDLPN

-193 VENQASETASSTN
+193 VENQANETVSSTN

-213 NETKPEAGKATESI
+213 NETKHEAGKATESI
-227 QETVLTQAT
+227 QDTALTQAT
-236 ESPGQ
+236 ESPEQ

-269 HRGEL
+269 HKGEL

-517 IKNSAGTWV
+517 IKNSAGNWV

-734 NELVPNSAAV
+734 NELVPNSATI

-807 NKVVITDQLLKGL
+807 NKVVITDQLPKGL

-831 DEPKPISLKEING
+831 DEPKPTSLKEAHG
-844 TITAEYLSIT
+844 TITAEYPSIT

-880 AKVDDTVNPPEEPEV
+880 AKVDDGINPPEEPEV

-902 ITPRVKEGKLAATK
+902 ITPRVKEGKLTATK

-1003 VNEEAKAGETILN
+1003 VNEEAKAGEVILN
-1016 KAKVDDTVNPPEEPE
+1016 RAKVDDTVNPPEEPITPRIE
-1031 VPVVPETNAGKLTAT
+1031 VPVVPETNAGKLAAT

-1062 TISFRNTVENGVLN
+1062 TISFRNTIENGVLN

-1109 INGTITAEY
+1109 ANGTITAEY

-1175 ATKTVNNAKP
+1175 ATKTVNN
-1185 KLGETI
+1185 
-1191 EYTISFRNTVENG
+1191 S
-1204 VLNKVVIT
+1204 
-1212 DQLPKGLTYVKD
+1212 
-1224 SLTSVGD
+1224 
-1231 EPKPTSLKEI
+1231 
-1241 NGTITAEYPSITD
+1241 
-1254 MKERSIR
+1254 
-1261 FKVIVNEEA
+1261 
-1270 KAGETILN
+1270 
-1278 KAKVDDTVNPP
+1278 
-1289 EEPEV
+1289 
-1294 PITPEEPITPRVK
+1294 
-1307 EGKLAATKTVNNAKP
+1307 KP

-1372 TSLKEINGTITAEYP
+1372 ISLKEANGTITAEYP

-1421 TVNPPEEPEV
+1421 TVNPPEEPITPRIKE
-1431 PVVPETNAGKLTAT
+1431 GKLTAT
-1445 KTVNNAKPKLGETIE
+1445 KTVNNTKPKLGEI
-1460 YTISFRNT
+1460 
-1468 VENGVLNKVVITD
+1468 
-1481 QLPKGLTYVKD
+1481 
-1492 SLTSVGD
+1492 
-1499 EPKPTSLK
+1499 
-1507 ETNGTITAEYPSI
+1507 
-1520 TDTKERII
+1520 
-1528 RFKVIVNE
+1528 
-1536 EAKAGETILNKAKV
+1536 
-1550 DDTVNPPEEPE
+1550 
-1561 VPITPEEPI
+1561 
-1570 TPRVKEG
+1570 
-1577 KLAATKTVNNAKP
+1577 
-1590 KLGEAIEYTIS
+1590 IEYTIS

-1623 LTYVKDS
+1623 LTYVKNS
-1630 LTSVGDEPKPTSLK
+1630 LTSVGDEPKP
-1644 EINGTIT
+1644 I
-1651 AEYPSITDTKERS
+1651 
-1664 IRFKVIVN
+1664 
-1672 EEAKAGE
+1672 
-1679 TILNKAKVDDTV
+1679 
-1691 NPPEEPEVPV
+1691 
-1701 VPETNAGKLTATK
+1701 
-1714 TVNNAKP
+1714 
-1721 KLGETI
+1721 
-1727 EYTIS
+1727 
-1732 FRNTVENGVL
+1732 
-1742 NKVVIT
+1742 
-1748 DQLPKGLTYVK
+1748 
-1759 DSLTSVGD
+1759 
-1767 EPKPTSLK
+1767 
-1775 EANGTITAEYPS
+1775 
-1787 LTDMKERSIRF
+1787 
-1798 KVIVN
+1798 
-1803 EEAKAGETIL
+1803 
-1813 NKAKVDDTVNPPEEP
+1813 
-1828 EVPITPE
+1828 
-1835 EPITPRVKE
+1835 
-1844 GKLAATKTVNNA
+1844 
-1856 KPKLGEAIEYTI
+1856 
-1868 SFRNTIE
+1868 
-1875 NGVLNKVVITD
+1875 
-1886 QLPKGLTYVK
+1886 
-1896 DSLTSVGDEPK
+1896 
-1907 PTSLKEIN
+1907 
-1915 GTITAEYPSI
+1915 
-1925 TDTKE
+1925 
-1930 RSIRFKVIVNEEAK
+1930 
-1944 AGETILNKAKV
+1944 
-1955 DDTVNPPEEPEVPVV
+1955 
-1970 PEAKEGKLTATKT
+1970 
-1983 VNNAKPK
+1983 
-1990 LGETIEYTISF
+1990 
-2001 RNTIEN
+2001 
-2007 GVLNKVVI
+2007 
-2015 TDQLPKGLT
+2015 
-2024 YVKDSLTS
+2024 
-2032 VGDAPKPT
+2032 

-2078 TILNKAKV
+2078 IILNKARV
-2086 DDTVNPPEEPE
+2086 GDGINPPEEPE

>member
-1 MNKAVKNF
+1 MNRAVKNF

-37 AEKTVEKDGLKVIGK
+37 AENTVEKDGLKVIGK
-52 IEDISS
+52 IEDTSS

-172 KDMLADKESV
+172 KGMLADKESV

-193 VENQASETASSTN
+193 VENQANETVSSTN

-213 NETKPEAGKATESI
+213 NETKLEAGKATESI
-227 QETVLTQAT
+227 QETALTQAT
-236 ESPGQ
+236 ESPEQ

-269 HRGEL
+269 HKGEL

-517 IKNSAGTWV
+517 IKNSAGTWA

-643 ADSEAINSV
+643 TDSEAINSV

-679 TDASGDDQAEY
+679 TDALGDDQAEY

-696 IIVRVGNGATATQGG
+696 IIVRVGNDATATQGG

-725 ARINERAKA
+725 AQINERAKA
-734 NELVPNSAAV
+734 NELVPNSATV

-777 TKTVNNSKPK
+777 TKTVNN
-787 LGEAIEYTIS
+787 
-797 FRNTIENGVL
+797 
-807 NKVVITDQLLKGL
+807 
-820 TYVKDSLTSVG
+820 
-831 DEPKPISLKEING
+831 
-844 TITAEYLSIT
+844 
-854 DTKERSIRFKVIVN
+854 
-868 EEAKAGETILNK
+868 
-880 AKVDDTVNPPEEPEV
+880 
-895 PITPEEP
+895 
-902 ITPRVKEGKLAATK
+902 
-916 TVNNAKPK
+916 AKPK
-924 LGEAIEYTI
+924 LGETIEYTI

-971 KPTSLKE
+971 KPT
-978 INGTITAEYPSITD
+978 N
-992 TKERSIRFKVI
+992 
-1003 VNEEAKAGETILN
+1003 
-1016 KAKVDDTVNPPEEPE
+1016 
-1031 VPVVPETNAGKLTAT
+1031 
-1046 KTVNN
+1046 
-1051 AKPKLGETIEY
+1051 
-1062 TISFRNTVENGVLN
+1062 
-1076 KVVITDQL
+1076 
-1084 PKGLTYVKD
+1084 
-1093 SLTSVGDE
+1093 
-1101 PKPTSLKE
+1101 
-1109 INGTITAEY
+1109 
-1118 PSITDT
+1118 
-1124 KERSIRFKV
+1124 
-1133 IVNEEAKAGE
+1133 
-1143 TILNKAKV
+1143 
-1151 DDTVNPPEEP
+1151 
-1161 EVPVVPETNAGKLT
+1161 
-1175 ATKTVNNAKP
+1175 
-1185 KLGETI
+1185 
-1191 EYTISFRNTVENG
+1191 
-1204 VLNKVVIT
+1204 
-1212 DQLPKGLTYVKD
+1212 
-1224 SLTSVGD
+1224 
-1231 EPKPTSLKEI
+1231 
-1241 NGTITAEYPSITD
+1241 
-1254 MKERSIR
+1254 
-1261 FKVIVNEEA
+1261 
-1270 KAGETILN
+1270 
-1278 KAKVDDTVNPP
+1278 
-1289 EEPEV
+1289 
-1294 PITPEEPITPRVK
+1294 
-1307 EGKLAATKTVNNAKP
+1307 
-1322 KLGEAIE
+1322 
-1329 YTISFRNTIE
+1329 
-1339 NGVLNKVVITDQLPK
+1339 
-1354 GLTYVKDSL
+1354 
-1363 TSVGDEPKP
+1363 
-1372 TSLKEINGTITAEYP
+1372 
-1387 SITDTKERSIRF
+1387 
-1399 KVIVNE
+1399 
-1405 EAKAGET
+1405 
-1412 ILNKAKVDD
+1412 
-1421 TVNPPEEPEV
+1421 
-1431 PVVPETNAGKLTAT
+1431 
-1445 KTVNNAKPKLGETIE
+1445 
-1460 YTISFRNT
+1460 
-1468 VENGVLNKVVITD
+1468 
-1481 QLPKGLTYVKD
+1481 
-1492 SLTSVGD
+1492 
-1499 EPKPTSLK
+1499 
-1507 ETNGTITAEYPSI
+1507 
-1520 TDTKERII
+1520 
-1528 RFKVIVNE
+1528 
-1536 EAKAGETILNKAKV
+1536 
-1550 DDTVNPPEEPE
+1550 
-1561 VPITPEEPI
+1561 
-1570 TPRVKEG
+1570 
-1577 KLAATKTVNNAKP
+1577 
-1590 KLGEAIEYTIS
+1590 
-1601 FRNTIENGVLN
+1601 
-1612 KVVITDQLPKG
+1612 
-1623 LTYVKDS
+1623 
-1630 LTSVGDEPKPTSLK
+1630 
-1644 EINGTIT
+1644 
-1651 AEYPSITDTKERS
+1651 
-1664 IRFKVIVN
+1664 
-1672 EEAKAGE
+1672 
-1679 TILNKAKVDDTV
+1679 
-1691 NPPEEPEVPV
+1691 
-1701 VPETNAGKLTATK
+1701 
-1714 TVNNAKP
+1714 
-1721 KLGETI
+1721 
-1727 EYTIS
+1727 
-1732 FRNTVENGVL
+1732 
-1742 NKVVIT
+1742 
-1748 DQLPKGLTYVK
+1748 
-1759 DSLTSVGD
+1759 
-1767 EPKPTSLK
+1767 LK

-1787 LTDMKERSIRF
+1787 L
-1798 KVIVN
+1798 
-1803 EEAKAGETIL
+1803 
-1813 NKAKVDDTVNPPEEP
+1813 
-1828 EVPITPE
+1828 
-1835 EPITPRVKE
+1835 
-1844 GKLAATKTVNNA
+1844 
-1856 KPKLGEAIEYTI
+1856 
-1868 SFRNTIE
+1868 
-1875 NGVLNKVVITD
+1875 
-1886 QLPKGLTYVK
+1886 
-1896 DSLTSVGDEPK
+1896 
-1907 PTSLKEIN
+1907 
-1915 GTITAEYPSI
+1915 

-2032 VGDAPKPT
+2032 VGDEPQPISLKETNGTITAEYPSITDTKERSIRFKVIVNEEVKAGETILNKAKVDDTVNPPEEPEVPITPEEPITPRVKEGKLTATKTVNNAKPKLGETIEYTISFRNTIENGVLNKVVITDQLPKGLTYVKDSLTSVGDEPKPTSLKEANGTITAEYPSITDTKERSIRFKVIVNEEAKAGETILNKAKVDDTVNPPEEPEVPVVPETNAGKLAATKTVNNAKPKLGETIEYTISFRNTIENGVLNKVVITDQLPKGLTYVKDSLTSVGDEPKPTSLKETNGIITAEYPSITDTKERIIRFKVIVNEEAKAGETILNKAKVDDTVNPPEEPEVPVVPETNAGKLAATKTVNNAKPKLGETIEYTISFRNTIENGVLNKVVITDQLPKGLTYVKDSLTSVGDAPKPT

-2049 TAEYPSITDTKERSI
+2049 TAEYPSITDTKERSIRFKVIVNEEAKAGETILNKAKVGDTVNPPEEPEVPITPEEPITPRTKEGKLTATKTVNNAKPKLGETIEYTISFRNTIENGVLNKVVITDQLPKGLTYVKDSLTSVGDEPKPTSLKETNGIITAEYPSITDTKERIIRFKVIVNEEAKAGETILNKAKVDDTVNPPEEPEVPVVPETKAGKLTATKTVNNAKPKLGEAIEYTISFRNTIENGILNKVVITDQLPKGLTYVKDSLTSVGDEPKPTNLKETNGTITAEYPSITDTKERNI

>member
-9 VSYLMITMLFI
+9 VSYLMITMLFN

-37 AEKTVEKDGLKVIGK
+37 AENTVEKDGLKVIGK
-52 IEDISS
+52 IEDTSS

-71 TRDVPIKDL
+71 TRDVPIKNL
-80 ILKQKNTNDSP
+80 ILKQKNNNDSP

-172 KDMLADKESV
+172 KDMLADKEFV
-182 SKEKQETSETK
+182 SKETSETK

-236 ESPGQ
+236 ESPEQ

-285 NENTAAAQ
+285 NESTAAAQ

-725 ARINERAKA
+725 AQINERAKA
-734 NELVPNSAAV
+734 NELVPNSATV

-777 TKTVNNSKPK
+777 IKTVNNAKPK
-787 LGEAIEYTIS
+787 LGEEIEYTIS
-797 FRNTIENGVL
+797 FRNTIQNSAL
-807 NKVVITDQLLKGL
+807 NKVVITDQLPKGL

-831 DEPKPISLKEING
+831 DEPKPTSLKETNG
-844 TITAEYLSIT
+844 IITAEYPSIT

-895 PITPEEP
+895 PVVPEANAGKLTATKTVNNAKPKLGETIEYTISFRNTIENSILNKVVITDQLPKGLTYVKDSLTSVGDEPKPTSLKEANGTITAEYPSITDTKERSIRFKVIVNEKAKAGETILNKAKVDDTVNPPEEPEVPITPEEP
-902 ITPRVKEGKLAATK
+902 ITPRVKEGKLTATK

-933 SFRNTIENGVL
+933 SFRNTIENSVL

-1031 VPVVPETNAGKLTAT
+1031 VP
-1046 KTVNN
+1046 
-1051 AKPKLGETIEY
+1051 
-1062 TISFRNTVENGVLN
+1062 
-1076 KVVITDQL
+1076 
-1084 PKGLTYVKD
+1084 
-1093 SLTSVGDE
+1093 
-1101 PKPTSLKE
+1101 
-1109 INGTITAEY
+1109 
-1118 PSITDT
+1118 
-1124 KERSIRFKV
+1124 
-1133 IVNEEAKAGE
+1133 
-1143 TILNKAKV
+1143 
-1151 DDTVNPPEEP
+1151 
-1161 EVPVVPETNAGKLT
+1161 
-1175 ATKTVNNAKP
+1175 
-1185 KLGETI
+1185 
-1191 EYTISFRNTVENG
+1191 
-1204 VLNKVVIT
+1204 
-1212 DQLPKGLTYVKD
+1212 
-1224 SLTSVGD
+1224 
-1231 EPKPTSLKEI
+1231 
-1241 NGTITAEYPSITD
+1241 
-1254 MKERSIR
+1254 
-1261 FKVIVNEEA
+1261 
-1270 KAGETILN
+1270 
-1278 KAKVDDTVNPP
+1278 
-1289 EEPEV
+1289 
-1294 PITPEEPITPRVK
+1294 ITPEEPITPRIK
-1307 EGKLAATKTVNNAKP
+1307 E
-1322 KLGEAIE
+1322 
-1329 YTISFRNTIE
+1329 
-1339 NGVLNKVVITDQLPK
+1339 
-1354 GLTYVKDSL
+1354 
-1363 TSVGDEPKP
+1363 
-1372 TSLKEINGTITAEYP
+1372 
-1387 SITDTKERSIRF
+1387 
-1399 KVIVNE
+1399 
-1405 EAKAGET
+1405 
-1412 ILNKAKVDD
+1412 
-1421 TVNPPEEPEV
+1421 
-1431 PVVPETNAGKLTAT
+1431 
-1445 KTVNNAKPKLGETIE
+1445 
-1460 YTISFRNT
+1460 
-1468 VENGVLNKVVITD
+1468 
-1481 QLPKGLTYVKD
+1481 
-1492 SLTSVGD
+1492 
-1499 EPKPTSLK
+1499 
-1507 ETNGTITAEYPSI
+1507 
-1520 TDTKERII
+1520 
-1528 RFKVIVNE
+1528 
-1536 EAKAGETILNKAKV
+1536 
-1550 DDTVNPPEEPE
+1550 
-1561 VPITPEEPI
+1561 
-1570 TPRVKEG
+1570 
-1577 KLAATKTVNNAKP
+1577 
-1590 KLGEAIEYTIS
+1590 
-1601 FRNTIENGVLN
+1601 
-1612 KVVITDQLPKG
+1612 
-1623 LTYVKDS
+1623 
-1630 LTSVGDEPKPTSLK
+1630 
-1644 EINGTIT
+1644 
-1651 AEYPSITDTKERS
+1651 
-1664 IRFKVIVN
+1664 
-1672 EEAKAGE
+1672 
-1679 TILNKAKVDDTV
+1679 
-1691 NPPEEPEVPV
+1691 
-1701 VPETNAGKLTATK
+1701 GKLTATK

-1787 LTDMKERSIRF
+1787 
-1798 KVIVN
+1798 
-1803 EEAKAGETIL
+1803 
-1813 NKAKVDDTVNPPEEP
+1813 
-1828 EVPITPE
+1828 
-1835 EPITPRVKE
+1835 
-1844 GKLAATKTVNNA
+1844 
-1856 KPKLGEAIEYTI
+1856 
-1868 SFRNTIE
+1868 
-1875 NGVLNKVVITD
+1875 
-1886 QLPKGLTYVK
+1886 
-1896 DSLTSVGDEPK
+1896 
-1907 PTSLKEIN
+1907 
-1915 GTITAEYPSI
+1915 I

-1944 AGETILNKAKV
+1944 AGEIILNKAKV
-1955 DDTVNPPEEPEVPVV
+1955 
-1970 PEAKEGKLTATKT
+1970 
-1983 VNNAKPK
+1983 
-1990 LGETIEYTISF
+1990 
-2001 RNTIEN
+2001 
-2007 GVLNKVVI
+2007 
-2015 TDQLPKGLT
+2015 
-2024 YVKDSLTS
+2024 
-2032 VGDAPKPT
+2032 GD
-2040 SLKEANGTI
+2040 GI
-2049 TAEYPSITDTKERSI
+2049 
-2064 RFKVIVNEEAKAGE
+2064 
-2078 TILNKAKV
+2078 
-2086 DDTVNPPEEPE
+2086 NPPEEPE

>member
-52 IEDISS
+52 IEDTSS
-58 QEDIKTVTYEVTN
+58 QEDIKTVTYEITN
-71 TRDVPIKDL
+71 TRDVPIKNL
-80 ILKQKNTNDSP
+80 ILKQKNNNDSP
-91 IKFVLDTLSEERGP
+91 IKFVLDTLSEEQGP

-172 KDMLADKESV
+172 KDMLADKEFV

-193 VENQASETASSTN
+193 VENQANETASSTN

-227 QETVLTQAT
+227 QETALTQAT
-236 ESPGQ
+236 ESPEQ

-269 HRGEL
+269 HKGEL

-489 TAKQGNLDPIVT
+489 TAKKGNLDPIVT

-725 ARINERAKA
+725 AQINERAKA
-734 NELVPNSAAV
+734 NELVPNSATV

-777 TKTVNNSKPK
+777 TKTVNNAKPK
-787 LGEAIEYTIS
+787 LGETIEYTIS

-807 NKVVITDQLLKGL
+807 NKVVITDQLPKGL

-831 DEPKPISLKEING
+831 DEPKPTSLKETNG
-844 TITAEYLSIT
+844 TITAEYPSIT
-854 DTKERSIRFKVIVN
+854 DIKERSIRFKVIVN

-895 PITPEEP
+895 PVVPE
-902 ITPRVKEGKLAATK
+902 TNAGKLAATK

-978 INGTITAEYPSITD
+978 ANGTITAEYPSLTDTKERSIRFKVIVNEEAKAGETILNKAKVDDTVNPPEKPEVPVVPEAKEGKLTATKTVNNAKPKLGEEIEYTISFRNTIENGVLNKVVITDQLPKGLTYVKDSLTSVGDEPKPNSLKEANGTITAEYPSITD

-1031 VPVVPETNAGKLTAT
+1031 VPVVPETNAGKLA
-1046 KTVNN
+1046 
-1051 AKPKLGETIEY
+1051 
-1062 TISFRNTVENGVLN
+1062 
-1076 KVVITDQL
+1076 
-1084 PKGLTYVKD
+1084 
-1093 SLTSVGDE
+1093 
-1101 PKPTSLKE
+1101 
-1109 INGTITAEY
+1109 
-1118 PSITDT
+1118 
-1124 KERSIRFKV
+1124 
-1133 IVNEEAKAGE
+1133 
-1143 TILNKAKV
+1143 
-1151 DDTVNPPEEP
+1151 
-1161 EVPVVPETNAGKLT
+1161 
-1175 ATKTVNNAKP
+1175 
-1185 KLGETI
+1185 
-1191 EYTISFRNTVENG
+1191 
-1204 VLNKVVIT
+1204 
-1212 DQLPKGLTYVKD
+1212 
-1224 SLTSVGD
+1224 
-1231 EPKPTSLKEI
+1231 
-1241 NGTITAEYPSITD
+1241 
-1254 MKERSIR
+1254 
-1261 FKVIVNEEA
+1261 
-1270 KAGETILN
+1270 
-1278 KAKVDDTVNPP
+1278 
-1289 EEPEV
+1289 
-1294 PITPEEPITPRVK
+1294 
-1307 EGKLAATKTVNNAKP
+1307 
-1322 KLGEAIE
+1322 
-1329 YTISFRNTIE
+1329 
-1339 NGVLNKVVITDQLPK
+1339 
-1354 GLTYVKDSL
+1354 
-1363 TSVGDEPKP
+1363 
-1372 TSLKEINGTITAEYP
+1372 
-1387 SITDTKERSIRF
+1387 
-1399 KVIVNE
+1399 
-1405 EAKAGET
+1405 
-1412 ILNKAKVDD
+1412 
-1421 TVNPPEEPEV
+1421 
-1431 PVVPETNAGKLTAT
+1431 
-1445 KTVNNAKPKLGETIE
+1445 
-1460 YTISFRNT
+1460 
-1468 VENGVLNKVVITD
+1468 
-1481 QLPKGLTYVKD
+1481 
-1492 SLTSVGD
+1492 
-1499 EPKPTSLK
+1499 
-1507 ETNGTITAEYPSI
+1507 
-1520 TDTKERII
+1520 
-1528 RFKVIVNE
+1528 
-1536 EAKAGETILNKAKV
+1536 
-1550 DDTVNPPEEPE
+1550 
-1561 VPITPEEPI
+1561 
-1570 TPRVKEG
+1570 
-1577 KLAATKTVNNAKP
+1577 
-1590 KLGEAIEYTIS
+1590 
-1601 FRNTIENGVLN
+1601 
-1612 KVVITDQLPKG
+1612 
-1623 LTYVKDS
+1623 
-1630 LTSVGDEPKPTSLK
+1630 
-1644 EINGTIT
+1644 
-1651 AEYPSITDTKERS
+1651 
-1664 IRFKVIVN
+1664 
-1672 EEAKAGE
+1672 
-1679 TILNKAKVDDTV
+1679 
-1691 NPPEEPEVPV
+1691 
-1701 VPETNAGKLTATK
+1701 
-1714 TVNNAKP
+1714 
-1721 KLGETI
+1721 
-1727 EYTIS
+1727 
-1732 FRNTVENGVL
+1732 
-1742 NKVVIT
+1742 
-1748 DQLPKGLTYVK
+1748 
-1759 DSLTSVGD
+1759 
-1767 EPKPTSLK
+1767 
-1775 EANGTITAEYPS
+1775 
-1787 LTDMKERSIRF
+1787 
-1798 KVIVN
+1798 
-1803 EEAKAGETIL
+1803 
-1813 NKAKVDDTVNPPEEP
+1813 
-1828 EVPITPE
+1828 
-1835 EPITPRVKE
+1835 
-1844 GKLAATKTVNNA
+1844 
-1856 KPKLGEAIEYTI
+1856 
-1868 SFRNTIE
+1868 
-1875 NGVLNKVVITD
+1875 
-1886 QLPKGLTYVK
+1886 
-1896 DSLTSVGDEPK
+1896 
-1907 PTSLKEIN
+1907 
-1915 GTITAEYPSI
+1915 
-1925 TDTKE
+1925 
-1930 RSIRFKVIVNEEAK
+1930 
-1944 AGETILNKAKV
+1944 
-1955 DDTVNPPEEPEVPVV
+1955 
-1970 PEAKEGKLTATKT
+1970 ATKT

-2032 VGDAPKPT
+2032 VGDEPKPT

-2097 VPITPEEPAKNKK
+2097 VPITPEEPITPRVKEGKLTATKTVNNAKPKLGEAIEYTISFRNTIENGVLNKVVITDQLPKGLTYVKDSLTSVGDEPKPTSLTEANGTITAEYPSITDTKERSIRFKVIVNEEAKAGETILNKAKVDDTVNPPEEPEVPITPEEPITPRVKAGKLTGTKTVNNAKPKLGEAIEYTISFRNTIENGVLNKVVITDQLPKGLTYVKDSLTSVGDAPKPTSLKETNGTIIAEYPSITDTKERSIRFKVIVNEEAKAGETILNKAKVGDGINPPEEPEVPITPEEPAENKK

-2173 NKEKE
+2173 YKEKE

>member
-1 MNKAVKNF
+1 MNRAVKNF

-37 AEKTVEKDGLKVIGK
+37 AENTVEKDGLKVIGK
-52 IEDISS
+52 IEDTSS
-58 QEDIKTVTYEVTN
+58 QEDIKTVTYEITN
-71 TRDVPIKDL
+71 TRDVPIKNL
-80 ILKQKNTNDSP
+80 ILKQKNNNDSP

-166 VIDLPS
+166 VIDLPN
-172 KDMLADKESV
+172 KYMLADKESV

-193 VENQASETASSTN
+193 VENQANETASSTN

-227 QETVLTQAT
+227 QETALTQAT
-236 ESPGQ
+236 ESPEQ

-269 HRGEL
+269 HKGEL

-517 IKNSAGTWV
+517 IKNSAGIWV

-643 ADSEAINSV
+643 TDSEAINSV

-666 SLKIISGPNSGEK
+666 SLKVISGPNSGEK

-725 ARINERAKA
+725 AQINERAKA
-734 NELVPNSAAV
+734 NELVPNSATV

-787 LGEAIEYTIS
+787 LGEE
-797 FRNTIENGVL
+797 
-807 NKVVITDQLLKGL
+807 
-820 TYVKDSLTSVG
+820 
-831 DEPKPISLKEING
+831 
-844 TITAEYLSIT
+844 
-854 DTKERSIRFKVIVN
+854 
-868 EEAKAGETILNK
+868 
-880 AKVDDTVNPPEEPEV
+880 
-895 PITPEEP
+895 
-902 ITPRVKEGKLAATK
+902 
-916 TVNNAKPK
+916 
-924 LGEAIEYTI
+924 IEYTI

-971 KPTSLKE
+971 KPTSL
-978 INGTITAEYPSITD
+978 T
-992 TKERSIRFKVI
+992 
-1003 VNEEAKAGETILN
+1003 EA
-1016 KAKVDDTVNPPEEPE
+1016 
-1031 VPVVPETNAGKLTAT
+1031 
-1046 KTVNN
+1046 
-1051 AKPKLGETIEY
+1051 
-1062 TISFRNTVENGVLN
+1062 
-1076 KVVITDQL
+1076 
-1084 PKGLTYVKD
+1084 
-1093 SLTSVGDE
+1093 
-1101 PKPTSLKE
+1101 
-1109 INGTITAEY
+1109 
-1118 PSITDT
+1118 
-1124 KERSIRFKV
+1124 
-1133 IVNEEAKAGE
+1133 
-1143 TILNKAKV
+1143 
-1151 DDTVNPPEEP
+1151 
-1161 EVPVVPETNAGKLT
+1161 
-1175 ATKTVNNAKP
+1175 
-1185 KLGETI
+1185 
-1191 EYTISFRNTVENG
+1191 
-1204 VLNKVVIT
+1204 
-1212 DQLPKGLTYVKD
+1212 
-1224 SLTSVGD
+1224 
-1231 EPKPTSLKEI
+1231 

-1254 MKERSIR
+1254 M
-1261 FKVIVNEEA
+1261 
-1270 KAGETILN
+1270 
-1278 KAKVDDTVNPP
+1278 
-1289 EEPEV
+1289 
-1294 PITPEEPITPRVK
+1294 
-1307 EGKLAATKTVNNAKP
+1307 
-1322 KLGEAIE
+1322 
-1329 YTISFRNTIE
+1329 
-1339 NGVLNKVVITDQLPK
+1339 
-1354 GLTYVKDSL
+1354 
-1363 TSVGDEPKP
+1363 
-1372 TSLKEINGTITAEYP
+1372 
-1387 SITDTKERSIRF
+1387 
-1399 KVIVNE
+1399 
-1405 EAKAGET
+1405 
-1412 ILNKAKVDD
+1412 
-1421 TVNPPEEPEV
+1421 
-1431 PVVPETNAGKLTAT
+1431 
-1445 KTVNNAKPKLGETIE
+1445 
-1460 YTISFRNT
+1460 
-1468 VENGVLNKVVITD
+1468 
-1481 QLPKGLTYVKD
+1481 
-1492 SLTSVGD
+1492 
-1499 EPKPTSLK
+1499 
-1507 ETNGTITAEYPSI
+1507 
-1520 TDTKERII
+1520 
-1528 RFKVIVNE
+1528 
-1536 EAKAGETILNKAKV
+1536 
-1550 DDTVNPPEEPE
+1550 
-1561 VPITPEEPI
+1561 
-1570 TPRVKEG
+1570 
-1577 KLAATKTVNNAKP
+1577 
-1590 KLGEAIEYTIS
+1590 
-1601 FRNTIENGVLN
+1601 
-1612 KVVITDQLPKG
+1612 
-1623 LTYVKDS
+1623 
-1630 LTSVGDEPKPTSLK
+1630 
-1644 EINGTIT
+1644 
-1651 AEYPSITDTKERS
+1651 
-1664 IRFKVIVN
+1664 
-1672 EEAKAGE
+1672 
-1679 TILNKAKVDDTV
+1679 
-1691 NPPEEPEVPV
+1691 
-1701 VPETNAGKLTATK
+1701 
-1714 TVNNAKP
+1714 
-1721 KLGETI
+1721 
-1727 EYTIS
+1727 
-1732 FRNTVENGVL
+1732 
-1742 NKVVIT
+1742 
-1748 DQLPKGLTYVK
+1748 
-1759 DSLTSVGD
+1759 
-1767 EPKPTSLK
+1767 
-1775 EANGTITAEYPS
+1775 
-1787 LTDMKERSIRF
+1787 
-1798 KVIVN
+1798 
-1803 EEAKAGETIL
+1803 
-1813 NKAKVDDTVNPPEEP
+1813 
-1828 EVPITPE
+1828 
-1835 EPITPRVKE
+1835 
-1844 GKLAATKTVNNA
+1844 
-1856 KPKLGEAIEYTI
+1856 
-1868 SFRNTIE
+1868 
-1875 NGVLNKVVITD
+1875 
-1886 QLPKGLTYVK
+1886 
-1896 DSLTSVGDEPK
+1896 
-1907 PTSLKEIN
+1907 
-1915 GTITAEYPSI
+1915 
-1925 TDTKE
+1925 KE

-2032 VGDAPKPT
+2032 VGDEPQPISLKETNGTITAEYPSLTDTKERSIRFKVIVNEEVKAGETILNKAKVDDTVNPPEEPEVPVVPETNAGKLAATKTVNNAKPKLGETIEYTISFRNTIENGVLNKVVITDQLPKGLTYVKDSLTSVGDEPKPTSLKEANGIITAEYPSLTDTKERSIRFKVIVNEEVKAGETILNKAKVDDTVNPPEEPEVPVVPETNAGKLAATKTVNNAKPKLGEEIEYTISFRNTIENGILNKVVITDQLPKGLTYVKDSLTSVGDEPKPTSLKETNGIITAEYPSITDTKERIIRFKVIVNEEAKAGETILNKAKVDDTVNPPEEPEVPITPEEPITPQVKEGKLTATKTVNNAKPKLGEEIEYTISFRNTIENSILNKVVITDQLPKGLTYVKDSLTSVGDEPKPTSLKEANGTITAEYPSITDTKERSIRFKVIVNEKAKAGETILNKAKVDDTVNPPEEPEVPITPEEPITPRVKEGKLTATKTVNNAKPKLGEAIEYTISFRNTIENSVLNKVVITDQLPKGLTYVKDSLTSVGDEPKPTSLKEINGTITAEYPSITDTKERSIRFKVIVNEEAKAGETILNKAKVDDTVNPPEEPEVPITPEEPITPRIKEGKLTATKTVNNAKPKLGETIEYTISFRNTVENGVLNKVVITDQLPKGLTYVKDSLTSVGDEPKPT

-2110 ETKKVVTDQNKPTK
+2110 ETNKVVTDQNKPTK
-2124 NSKNEIAINKKET
+2124 DSKNEIAINKKET

>member
-895 PITPEEP
+895 PMVPEA
-902 ITPRVKEGKLAATK
+902 KEGKLTATK

-924 LGEAIEYTI
+924 LGETIEYTI

-971 KPTSLKE
+971 QPISLKE
-978 INGTITAEYPSITD
+978 TNGTITAEYPSITD
-992 TKERSIRFKVI
+992 TKERIIRFKVI

-1231 EPKPTSLKEI
+1231 APKPTSLKEA
-1241 NGTITAEYPSITD
+1241 NGTITAEYPSLTD
-1254 MKERSIR
+1254 MKERS
-1261 FKVIVNEEA
+1261 
-1270 KAGETILN
+1270 
-1278 KAKVDDTVNPP
+1278 
-1289 EEPEV
+1289 
-1294 PITPEEPITPRVK
+1294 
-1307 EGKLAATKTVNNAKP
+1307 
-1322 KLGEAIE
+1322 
-1329 YTISFRNTIE
+1329 
-1339 NGVLNKVVITDQLPK
+1339 
-1354 GLTYVKDSL
+1354 
-1363 TSVGDEPKP
+1363 
-1372 TSLKEINGTITAEYP
+1372 
-1387 SITDTKERSIRF
+1387 
-1399 KVIVNE
+1399 
-1405 EAKAGET
+1405 
-1412 ILNKAKVDD
+1412 
-1421 TVNPPEEPEV
+1421 
-1431 PVVPETNAGKLTAT
+1431 
-1445 KTVNNAKPKLGETIE
+1445 
-1460 YTISFRNT
+1460 
-1468 VENGVLNKVVITD
+1468 
-1481 QLPKGLTYVKD
+1481 
-1492 SLTSVGD
+1492 
-1499 EPKPTSLK
+1499 
-1507 ETNGTITAEYPSI
+1507 
-1520 TDTKERII
+1520 I

-1970 PEAKEGKLTATKT
+1970 PETNAGKLTATKTVNNAKPKLGETIEYTISFRNTVENGVLNKVVITDQLPKGLTYVKDSLTSVGDAPKPTSLKEANGTITAEYPSLTDMKERSIRFKVIVNEEAKAGETILNKAKVDDTVNPPEEPEVPITPEEPITPRVKEGKLAATKTVNNAKPKLGEAIEYTISFRNTIENGVLNKVVITDQLPKGLTYVKDSLTSVGDEPKPTSLKEINGTITAEYPSITDTKERSIRFKVIVNEEAKAGETILNKAKVDDTVNPPEEPEVPVVPEAKEGKLTATKT

>member
-484 MSNFL
+484 MSSFL

-895 PITPEEP
+895 PVVPEA
-902 ITPRVKEGKLAATK
+902 KEGKLTATK

-924 LGEAIEYTI
+924 LGETIEYTI

-971 KPTSLKE
+971 QPISLKE
-978 INGTITAEYPSITD
+978 TNGTITAEYPSITD
-992 TKERSIRFKVI
+992 TKERIIRFKVI

-1231 EPKPTSLKEI
+1231 EPKPTSLKEA
-1241 NGTITAEYPSITD
+1241 NGTITAEYPSLTD

-1372 TSLKEINGTITAEYP
+1372 TSLKETNGIITAEYP
-1387 SITDTKERSIRF
+1387 SITDTKERIIRF

-1507 ETNGTITAEYPSI
+1507 EANGTITAEYPSL
-1520 TDTKERII
+1520 TDMKERSI

>member
-52 IEDISS
+52 IEDTSS

-80 ILKQKNTNDSP
+80 ILKQKNNNDSP

-227 QETVLTQAT
+227 QETALTQAT
-236 ESPGQ
+236 ESPEQ

-269 HRGEL
+269 HKGEL

-407 SNYADVTSILQGD
+407 SNYADVTSILQED

-517 IKNSAGTWV
+517 IKNSAGIWV

-643 ADSEAINSV
+643 TDSEAINSV

-666 SLKIISGPNSGEK
+666 SLKVISGPNSGEK

-725 ARINERAKA
+725 AQINERAKA
-734 NELVPNSAAV
+734 NELVPNSATV

-777 TKTVNNSKPK
+777 TKTVNNAKPK
-787 LGEAIEYTIS
+787 LGETIEYTIS

-807 NKVVITDQLLKGL
+807 NKVVITDQLPKGL

-831 DEPKPISLKEING
+831 DEPKPTSLKEANG
-844 TITAEYLSIT
+844 TITAEYPSIT

-1016 KAKVDDTVNPPEEPE
+1016 KAKVDDGINPPEEPE
-1031 VPVVPETNAGKLTAT
+1031 VPVVPEA
-1046 KTVNN
+1046 
-1051 AKPKLGETIEY
+1051 
-1062 TISFRNTVENGVLN
+1062 
-1076 KVVITDQL
+1076 
-1084 PKGLTYVKD
+1084 
-1093 SLTSVGDE
+1093 
-1101 PKPTSLKE
+1101 
-1109 INGTITAEY
+1109 
-1118 PSITDT
+1118 
-1124 KERSIRFKV
+1124 
-1133 IVNEEAKAGE
+1133 
-1143 TILNKAKV
+1143 
-1151 DDTVNPPEEP
+1151 
-1161 EVPVVPETNAGKLT
+1161 
-1175 ATKTVNNAKP
+1175 
-1185 KLGETI
+1185 
-1191 EYTISFRNTVENG
+1191 
-1204 VLNKVVIT
+1204 
-1212 DQLPKGLTYVKD
+1212 
-1224 SLTSVGD
+1224 
-1231 EPKPTSLKEI
+1231 
-1241 NGTITAEYPSITD
+1241 
-1254 MKERSIR
+1254 
-1261 FKVIVNEEA
+1261 
-1270 KAGETILN
+1270 
-1278 KAKVDDTVNPP
+1278 
-1289 EEPEV
+1289 
-1294 PITPEEPITPRVK
+1294 K
-1307 EGKLAATKTVNNAKP
+1307 EGKLTATKTVNNAKP

-1372 TSLKEINGTITAEYP
+1372 TSLTEANGTITAEYP
-1387 SITDTKERSIRF
+1387 SITDMKERSIRF

-1412 ILNKAKVDD
+1412 ILNKAKV
-1421 TVNPPEEPEV
+1421 
-1431 PVVPETNAGKLTAT
+1431 
-1445 KTVNNAKPKLGETIE
+1445 
-1460 YTISFRNT
+1460 
-1468 VENGVLNKVVITD
+1468 
-1481 QLPKGLTYVKD
+1481 
-1492 SLTSVGD
+1492 GD
-1499 EPKPTSLK
+1499 
-1507 ETNGTITAEYPSI
+1507 GI
-1520 TDTKERII
+1520 
-1528 RFKVIVNE
+1528 
-1536 EAKAGETILNKAKV
+1536 
-1550 DDTVNPPEEPE
+1550 NPPEEPE

-1570 TPRVKEG
+1570 TPQVKEG
-1577 KLAATKTVNNAKP
+1577 KLTATKTVNNAKP

-1630 LTSVGDEPKPTSLK
+1630 LTSVGDEPKPTSLT
-1644 EINGTIT
+1644 EANGTIT
-1651 AEYPSITDTKERS
+1651 AEYPSITDMKERS

-1701 VPETNAGKLTATK
+1701 VPETNAGKLAATK

-1721 KLGETI
+1721 KLGET
-1727 EYTIS
+1727 
-1732 FRNTVENGVL
+1732 
-1742 NKVVIT
+1742 
-1748 DQLPKGLTYVK
+1748 
-1759 DSLTSVGD
+1759 
-1767 EPKPTSLK
+1767 
-1775 EANGTITAEYPS
+1775 
-1787 LTDMKERSIRF
+1787 
-1798 KVIVN
+1798 
-1803 EEAKAGETIL
+1803 
-1813 NKAKVDDTVNPPEEP
+1813 
-1828 EVPITPE
+1828 
-1835 EPITPRVKE
+1835 
-1844 GKLAATKTVNNA
+1844 
-1856 KPKLGEAIEYTI
+1856 IEYTI

-1907 PTSLKEIN
+1907 PTSLKEAN

-1990 LGETIEYTISF
+1990 LGEAIEYTISF

-2032 VGDAPKPT
+2032 VGDEPKPI

-2086 DDTVNPPEEPE
+2086 DDGINPPEEPE

>member
-37 AEKTVEKDGLKVIGK
+37 AENTVEKDGLKVIGK
-52 IEDISS
+52 IEDTSS

-80 ILKQKNTNDSP
+80 ILKQKNNNDSP

-172 KDMLADKESV
+172 KDMLADKEFV

-227 QETVLTQAT
+227 QDTALTQAT
-236 ESPGQ
+236 ESPEQ

-269 HRGEL
+269 HKGEL

-489 TAKQGNLDPIVT
+489 TAKQGKLDPIVT

-666 SLKIISGPNSGEK
+666 SLKIISGLNSGEK

-690 DETNKQ
+690 DATNKQ

-725 ARINERAKA
+725 AQINERAKA
-734 NELVPNSAAV
+734 NELVPNSATV

-777 TKTVNNSKPK
+777 TKTVNNAKPK

-797 FRNTIENGVL
+797 FRNTIENGIL
-807 NKVVITDQLLKGL
+807 NKVVITDQLPKGL

-831 DEPKPISLKEING
+831 DEPKPTSLKEANG
-844 TITAEYLSIT
+844 TITAEYPSIT

-902 ITPRVKEGKLAATK
+902 ITPRIKEGKLTATKTVNNAKPKLGEAIEYTISFRNTVENGVLNKVVITDQLPKGLTYVKDSLTSVGDEPKPTSLKEANGTITAEYPSITDTKERSIRFKVIVNEEAKAGETILNKAKVDDTVNPPEEPEVPVVPETNAGKLAATK

-978 INGTITAEYPSITD
+978 ANGTITAEYPSITDTKERSIRFKVIVNEEAKAGETILNKAKVDDTVNPPEEPEVPVVPEAKAGKLAATKTVNNAKPKLGEEIEYTISFRNTIENGVLNKVVITDQLPKGLTYVKDSLTSVGDEPKPTSLKEANGTITAEYPSITD

-1062 TISFRNTVENGVLN
+1062 TISFRNTIENGVLNKVVITDQLPKGLTYVKDSLTSVGDAPKPTSLKEANGTITAEYPSITDTKERSIRFKVIVNEEAKAGETILNKAKVDDTVNPPEEPEVPITPEEPITPRTKEGKLTATKTVNNAKPKLGEEIEYTISFRNTIENGVLN

-1109 INGTITAEY
+1109 TNGIITAEY

-1161 EVPVVPETNAGKLT
+1161 EVPVVPETKAGKLT

-1185 KLGETI
+1185 KLGEAI
-1191 EYTISFRNTVENG
+1191 EYTISFRNTIENG
-1204 VLNKVVIT
+1204 ILNKVVIT

-1231 EPKPTSLKEI
+1231 EPKPTNLKET

-1254 MKERSIR
+1254 TKERNIR
-1261 FKVIVNEEA
+1261 FKVIINEEA

-1294 PITPEEPITPRVK
+1294 PITPEEPITPR
-1307 EGKLAATKTVNNAKP
+1307 
-1322 KLGEAIE
+1322 I
-1329 YTISFRNTIE
+1329 
-1339 NGVLNKVVITDQLPK
+1339 
-1354 GLTYVKDSL
+1354 
-1363 TSVGDEPKP
+1363 
-1372 TSLKEINGTITAEYP
+1372 
-1387 SITDTKERSIRF
+1387 
-1399 KVIVNE
+1399 
-1405 EAKAGET
+1405 
-1412 ILNKAKVDD
+1412 
-1421 TVNPPEEPEV
+1421 
-1431 PVVPETNAGKLTAT
+1431 
-1445 KTVNNAKPKLGETIE
+1445 
-1460 YTISFRNT
+1460 
-1468 VENGVLNKVVITD
+1468 
-1481 QLPKGLTYVKD
+1481 
-1492 SLTSVGD
+1492 
-1499 EPKPTSLK
+1499 
-1507 ETNGTITAEYPSI
+1507 
-1520 TDTKERII
+1520 
-1528 RFKVIVNE
+1528 
-1536 EAKAGETILNKAKV
+1536 
-1550 DDTVNPPEEPE
+1550 
-1561 VPITPEEPI
+1561 
-1570 TPRVKEG
+1570 
-1577 KLAATKTVNNAKP
+1577 
-1590 KLGEAIEYTIS
+1590 
-1601 FRNTIENGVLN
+1601 
-1612 KVVITDQLPKG
+1612 
-1623 LTYVKDS
+1623 
-1630 LTSVGDEPKPTSLK
+1630 
-1644 EINGTIT
+1644 
-1651 AEYPSITDTKERS
+1651 
-1664 IRFKVIVN
+1664 
-1672 EEAKAGE
+1672 
-1679 TILNKAKVDDTV
+1679 
-1691 NPPEEPEVPV
+1691 
-1701 VPETNAGKLTATK
+1701 
-1714 TVNNAKP
+1714 
-1721 KLGETI
+1721 
-1727 EYTIS
+1727 
-1732 FRNTVENGVL
+1732 
-1742 NKVVIT
+1742 
-1748 DQLPKGLTYVK
+1748 
-1759 DSLTSVGD
+1759 
-1767 EPKPTSLK
+1767 
-1775 EANGTITAEYPS
+1775 
-1787 LTDMKERSIRF
+1787 
-1798 KVIVN
+1798 
-1803 EEAKAGETIL
+1803 
-1813 NKAKVDDTVNPPEEP
+1813 
-1828 EVPITPE
+1828 
-1835 EPITPRVKE
+1835 
-1844 GKLAATKTVNNA
+1844 
-1856 KPKLGEAIEYTI
+1856 
-1868 SFRNTIE
+1868 
-1875 NGVLNKVVITD
+1875 
-1886 QLPKGLTYVK
+1886 
-1896 DSLTSVGDEPK
+1896 
-1907 PTSLKEIN
+1907 
-1915 GTITAEYPSI
+1915 
-1925 TDTKE
+1925 
-1930 RSIRFKVIVNEEAK
+1930 
-1944 AGETILNKAKV
+1944 
-1955 DDTVNPPEEPEVPVV
+1955 
-1970 PEAKEGKLTATKT
+1970 KEGKLTATKT

-2032 VGDAPKPT
+2032 VGDEPKPI

>member
-1 MNKAVKNF
+1 
-9 VSYLMITMLFI
+9 MITMLFI

-37 AEKTVEKDGLKVIGK
+37 AENTVEKDGLKVIGK
-52 IEDISS
+52 IEDTSS
-58 QEDIKTVTYEVTN
+58 QEDIKTVTYEITN
-71 TRDVPIKDL
+71 TRDVPIKNL
-80 ILKQKNTNDSP
+80 ILKQKNNNDSP

-105 TSLEEQAKVETNEKD
+105 TSLEEQAKVETNKKD

-166 VIDLPS
+166 VIDLPN
-172 KDMLADKESV
+172 KYMLADKESV

-193 VENQASETASSTN
+193 VENQANETASSTN

-227 QETVLTQAT
+227 QETALTQAT
-236 ESPGQ
+236 ESPEQ

-269 HRGEL
+269 HKGEL

-517 IKNSAGTWV
+517 IKNSAGIWV

-541 TVTDNDEHMVDKYP
+541 TVTDNDEHMVDKYL

-725 ARINERAKA
+725 AQINERAKA
-734 NELVPNSAAV
+734 NELVPNSATV

-777 TKTVNNSKPK
+777 IKTVNNAKPK
-787 LGEAIEYTIS
+787 LGETIEYTIS
-797 FRNTIENGVL
+797 FRNTIENSVL
-807 NKVVITDQLLKGL
+807 NKVVITDQLPKGL
-820 TYVKDSLTSVG
+820 TYVKDSLTSIG
-831 DEPKPISLKEING
+831 DEPQPTSLKEANG
-844 TITAEYLSIT
+844 TITAEYPSIT

-902 ITPRVKEGKLAATK
+902 ITPRVKEGKLTATK

-978 INGTITAEYPSITD
+978 
-992 TKERSIRFKVI
+992 
-1003 VNEEAKAGETILN
+1003 
-1016 KAKVDDTVNPPEEPE
+1016 
-1031 VPVVPETNAGKLTAT
+1031 
-1046 KTVNN
+1046 
-1051 AKPKLGETIEY
+1051 
-1062 TISFRNTVENGVLN
+1062 
-1076 KVVITDQL
+1076 
-1084 PKGLTYVKD
+1084 
-1093 SLTSVGDE
+1093 
-1101 PKPTSLKE
+1101 
-1109 INGTITAEY
+1109 
-1118 PSITDT
+1118 
-1124 KERSIRFKV
+1124 
-1133 IVNEEAKAGE
+1133 
-1143 TILNKAKV
+1143 
-1151 DDTVNPPEEP
+1151 
-1161 EVPVVPETNAGKLT
+1161 
-1175 ATKTVNNAKP
+1175 
-1185 KLGETI
+1185 
-1191 EYTISFRNTVENG
+1191 
-1204 VLNKVVIT
+1204 
-1212 DQLPKGLTYVKD
+1212 
-1224 SLTSVGD
+1224 
-1231 EPKPTSLKEI
+1231 
-1241 NGTITAEYPSITD
+1241 
-1254 MKERSIR
+1254 
-1261 FKVIVNEEA
+1261 
-1270 KAGETILN
+1270 
-1278 KAKVDDTVNPP
+1278 
-1289 EEPEV
+1289 
-1294 PITPEEPITPRVK
+1294 
-1307 EGKLAATKTVNNAKP
+1307 
-1322 KLGEAIE
+1322 
-1329 YTISFRNTIE
+1329 
-1339 NGVLNKVVITDQLPK
+1339 
-1354 GLTYVKDSL
+1354 
-1363 TSVGDEPKP
+1363 
-1372 TSLKEINGTITAEYP
+1372 
-1387 SITDTKERSIRF
+1387 
-1399 KVIVNE
+1399 
-1405 EAKAGET
+1405 
-1412 ILNKAKVDD
+1412 
-1421 TVNPPEEPEV
+1421 
-1431 PVVPETNAGKLTAT
+1431 
-1445 KTVNNAKPKLGETIE
+1445 
-1460 YTISFRNT
+1460 
-1468 VENGVLNKVVITD
+1468 
-1481 QLPKGLTYVKD
+1481 
-1492 SLTSVGD
+1492 
-1499 EPKPTSLK
+1499 
-1507 ETNGTITAEYPSI
+1507 TNGI
-1520 TDTKERII
+1520 
-1528 RFKVIVNE
+1528 
-1536 EAKAGETILNKAKV
+1536 
-1550 DDTVNPPEEPE
+1550 
-1561 VPITPEEPI
+1561 
-1570 TPRVKEG
+1570 
-1577 KLAATKTVNNAKP
+1577 
-1590 KLGEAIEYTIS
+1590 
-1601 FRNTIENGVLN
+1601 
-1612 KVVITDQLPKG
+1612 
-1623 LTYVKDS
+1623 
-1630 LTSVGDEPKPTSLK
+1630 
-1644 EINGTIT
+1644 IT

-1787 LTDMKERSIRF
+1787 ITDTKERSIRF

-1803 EEAKAGETIL
+1803 EKAKAGETIL

-1828 EVPITPE
+1828 KVPITPE
-1835 EPITPRVKE
+1835 EPITPRIKE
-1844 GKLAATKTVNNA
+1844 GKLTATKTVNNA
-1856 KPKLGEAIEYTI
+1856 KPKLGETIEYTI
-1868 SFRNTIE
+1868 SFRNTVE

-1907 PTSLKEIN
+1907 PTSLKEAD

-1925 TDTKE
+1925 TDMKE

-1944 AGETILNKAKV
+1944 AGEI
-1955 DDTVNPPEEPEVPVV
+1955 
-1970 PEAKEGKLTATKT
+1970 
-1983 VNNAKPK
+1983 
-1990 LGETIEYTISF
+1990 
-2001 RNTIEN
+2001 
-2007 GVLNKVVI
+2007 
-2015 TDQLPKGLT
+2015 
-2024 YVKDSLTS
+2024 
-2032 VGDAPKPT
+2032 
-2040 SLKEANGTI
+2040 
-2049 TAEYPSITDTKERSI
+2049 
-2064 RFKVIVNEEAKAGE
+2064 
-2078 TILNKAKV
+2078 ILNKAKV

>member
-52 IEDISS
+52 IEDTSS

-71 TRDVPIKDL
+71 TRDVPIKNL
-80 ILKQKNTNDSP
+80 ILKQKNNNDSP

-166 VIDLPS
+166 VIDLPN

-193 VENQASETASSTN
+193 VENQANETVSSTN

-213 NETKPEAGKATESI
+213 NETKPDAGKATESI
-227 QETVLTQAT
+227 QETALTQAT
-236 ESPGQ
+236 ESPEQ

-269 HRGEL
+269 HKGEL

-762 EAKIADEQVTGKLTA
+762 ESKIADEQVTGKLTA
-777 TKTVNNSKPK
+777 TKTVNNAKPK

-807 NKVVITDQLLKGL
+807 NKVVITDQLPKGL

-831 DEPKPISLKEING
+831 DEPKPISLTEANG
-844 TITAEYLSIT
+844 TITAEYPSIT

-902 ITPRVKEGKLAATK
+902 ITPQVKEGKLTATK

-933 SFRNTIENGVL
+933 SFRNTIENGVLNKVVITDQLPKGLTYVKDSLTSVGDEPKPISLKEANGTITAEYPSITDTKERSIRFKVIVNEEAKAGETILNKAKVDDTVNPPEEPEVPVVPEMNAGKLTATKTVNNAKPKLGETIEYTISFRNTIENSVL

-1016 KAKVDDTVNPPEEPE
+1016 KAKV
-1031 VPVVPETNAGKLTAT
+1031 
-1046 KTVNN
+1046 
-1051 AKPKLGETIEY
+1051 
-1062 TISFRNTVENGVLN
+1062 
-1076 KVVITDQL
+1076 
-1084 PKGLTYVKD
+1084 
-1093 SLTSVGDE
+1093 GDG
-1101 PKPTSLKE
+1101 
-1109 INGTITAEY
+1109 I
-1118 PSITDT
+1118 
-1124 KERSIRFKV
+1124 
-1133 IVNEEAKAGE
+1133 
-1143 TILNKAKV
+1143 
-1151 DDTVNPPEEP
+1151 
-1161 EVPVVPETNAGKLT
+1161 
-1175 ATKTVNNAKP
+1175 
-1185 KLGETI
+1185 
-1191 EYTISFRNTVENG
+1191 
-1204 VLNKVVIT
+1204 
-1212 DQLPKGLTYVKD
+1212 
-1224 SLTSVGD
+1224 
-1231 EPKPTSLKEI
+1231 
-1241 NGTITAEYPSITD
+1241 
-1254 MKERSIR
+1254 
-1261 FKVIVNEEA
+1261 
-1270 KAGETILN
+1270 
-1278 KAKVDDTVNPP
+1278 NPP

-1307 EGKLAATKTVNNAKP
+1307 EGKLTATKTVNNAKP
-1322 KLGEAIE
+1322 KLGETIE

-1399 KVIVNE
+1399 KGIVNE

-1412 ILNKAKVDD
+1412 ILNKAKV
-1421 TVNPPEEPEV
+1421 
-1431 PVVPETNAGKLTAT
+1431 
-1445 KTVNNAKPKLGETIE
+1445 
-1460 YTISFRNT
+1460 
-1468 VENGVLNKVVITD
+1468 
-1481 QLPKGLTYVKD
+1481 
-1492 SLTSVGD
+1492 GD
-1499 EPKPTSLK
+1499 
-1507 ETNGTITAEYPSI
+1507 GI
-1520 TDTKERII
+1520 
-1528 RFKVIVNE
+1528 
-1536 EAKAGETILNKAKV
+1536 
-1550 DDTVNPPEEPE
+1550 NPPEEPE

-1570 TPRVKEG
+1570 TPRV
-1577 KLAATKTVNNAKP
+1577 
-1590 KLGEAIEYTIS
+1590 
-1601 FRNTIENGVLN
+1601 
-1612 KVVITDQLPKG
+1612 
-1623 LTYVKDS
+1623 
-1630 LTSVGDEPKPTSLK
+1630 
-1644 EINGTIT
+1644 
-1651 AEYPSITDTKERS
+1651 
-1664 IRFKVIVN
+1664 
-1672 EEAKAGE
+1672 
-1679 TILNKAKVDDTV
+1679 
-1691 NPPEEPEVPV
+1691 
-1701 VPETNAGKLTATK
+1701 
-1714 TVNNAKP
+1714 
-1721 KLGETI
+1721 
-1727 EYTIS
+1727 
-1732 FRNTVENGVL
+1732 
-1742 NKVVIT
+1742 
-1748 DQLPKGLTYVK
+1748 
-1759 DSLTSVGD
+1759 
-1767 EPKPTSLK
+1767 
-1775 EANGTITAEYPS
+1775 
-1787 LTDMKERSIRF
+1787 
-1798 KVIVN
+1798 
-1803 EEAKAGETIL
+1803 
-1813 NKAKVDDTVNPPEEP
+1813 
-1828 EVPITPE
+1828 
-1835 EPITPRVKE
+1835 
-1844 GKLAATKTVNNA
+1844 
-1856 KPKLGEAIEYTI
+1856 
-1868 SFRNTIE
+1868 
-1875 NGVLNKVVITD
+1875 
-1886 QLPKGLTYVK
+1886 
-1896 DSLTSVGDEPK
+1896 
-1907 PTSLKEIN
+1907 
-1915 GTITAEYPSI
+1915 
-1925 TDTKE
+1925 
-1930 RSIRFKVIVNEEAK
+1930 
-1944 AGETILNKAKV
+1944 
-1955 DDTVNPPEEPEVPVV
+1955 
-1970 PEAKEGKLTATKT
+1970 KEGKLTATKT

-2032 VGDAPKPT
+2032 VGDEPQPTSLKETNGTITAEYPSITDTKERSIRFKVIVNEEAKAGETILNKAKVDDTVNPPEEPEVPITPEEPITPQVKEGKLTATKTVNNAKPKLGEAIEYTISFRNTIENGVLNKVVITDQLPKGLTYVKDSLTSVGDEPKPT

-2097 VPITPEEPAKNKK
+2097 VPITPKEPAKNKK

>member
-52 IEDISS
+52 IEDTSS

-80 ILKQKNTNDSP
+80 ILKQKNNNDSP

-139 INGQITTKASSK
+139 INGQITTKSSSK

-172 KDMLADKESV
+172 KDILADKESV

-193 VENQASETASSTN
+193 VENQANETVSSTN

-227 QETVLTQAT
+227 QETALTQAT
-236 ESPGQ
+236 ESPEQ

-269 HRGEL
+269 HKGEL

-517 IKNSAGTWV
+517 IKNNAGTWV

-725 ARINERAKA
+725 AQINERAKA
-734 NELVPNSAAV
+734 NELVPNSATV

-807 NKVVITDQLLKGL
+807 NKVVITDQLPKGLTYVKDSLTSVGDAPKPTSLKETNGTITAEYPSITDTKERSIRFKVIVNEEVKAGETILNKAKVDDTVNPPEEPEVPITPEEPITPRVKEGKLTATKTVNNAKPKLGETIEYTISFRNTIENGVLNKVVITDQLPKGL

-831 DEPKPISLKEING
+831 DEPKPTSLKEANG
-844 TITAEYLSIT
+844 TITAEYPSLT

-902 ITPRVKEGKLAATK
+902 ITPRVKEGKLTATK

-924 LGEAIEYTI
+924 LGETIEYTI

-978 INGTITAEYPSITD
+978 ANGTITAEYPSITD

-1051 AKPKLGETIEY
+1051 AKPKLGET
-1062 TISFRNTVENGVLN
+1062 
-1076 KVVITDQL
+1076 
-1084 PKGLTYVKD
+1084 
-1093 SLTSVGDE
+1093 
-1101 PKPTSLKE
+1101 
-1109 INGTITAEY
+1109 
-1118 PSITDT
+1118 
-1124 KERSIRFKV
+1124 
-1133 IVNEEAKAGE
+1133 
-1143 TILNKAKV
+1143 
-1151 DDTVNPPEEP
+1151 
-1161 EVPVVPETNAGKLT
+1161 
-1175 ATKTVNNAKP
+1175 
-1185 KLGETI
+1185 
-1191 EYTISFRNTVENG
+1191 
-1204 VLNKVVIT
+1204 
-1212 DQLPKGLTYVKD
+1212 
-1224 SLTSVGD
+1224 
-1231 EPKPTSLKEI
+1231 
-1241 NGTITAEYPSITD
+1241 
-1254 MKERSIR
+1254 
-1261 FKVIVNEEA
+1261 
-1270 KAGETILN
+1270 
-1278 KAKVDDTVNPP
+1278 
-1289 EEPEV
+1289 
-1294 PITPEEPITPRVK
+1294 
-1307 EGKLAATKTVNNAKP
+1307 
-1322 KLGEAIE
+1322 
-1329 YTISFRNTIE
+1329 
-1339 NGVLNKVVITDQLPK
+1339 
-1354 GLTYVKDSL
+1354 
-1363 TSVGDEPKP
+1363 
-1372 TSLKEINGTITAEYP
+1372 
-1387 SITDTKERSIRF
+1387 
-1399 KVIVNE
+1399 
-1405 EAKAGET
+1405 
-1412 ILNKAKVDD
+1412 
-1421 TVNPPEEPEV
+1421 
-1431 PVVPETNAGKLTAT
+1431 
-1445 KTVNNAKPKLGETIE
+1445 
-1460 YTISFRNT
+1460 
-1468 VENGVLNKVVITD
+1468 
-1481 QLPKGLTYVKD
+1481 
-1492 SLTSVGD
+1492 
-1499 EPKPTSLK
+1499 
-1507 ETNGTITAEYPSI
+1507 
-1520 TDTKERII
+1520 
-1528 RFKVIVNE
+1528 
-1536 EAKAGETILNKAKV
+1536 
-1550 DDTVNPPEEPE
+1550 
-1561 VPITPEEPI
+1561 
-1570 TPRVKEG
+1570 
-1577 KLAATKTVNNAKP
+1577 
-1590 KLGEAIEYTIS
+1590 
-1601 FRNTIENGVLN
+1601 
-1612 KVVITDQLPKG
+1612 
-1623 LTYVKDS
+1623 
-1630 LTSVGDEPKPTSLK
+1630 
-1644 EINGTIT
+1644 
-1651 AEYPSITDTKERS
+1651 
-1664 IRFKVIVN
+1664 
-1672 EEAKAGE
+1672 
-1679 TILNKAKVDDTV
+1679 
-1691 NPPEEPEVPV
+1691 
-1701 VPETNAGKLTATK
+1701 
-1714 TVNNAKP
+1714 
-1721 KLGETI
+1721 
-1727 EYTIS
+1727 
-1732 FRNTVENGVL
+1732 
-1742 NKVVIT
+1742 
-1748 DQLPKGLTYVK
+1748 
-1759 DSLTSVGD
+1759 
-1767 EPKPTSLK
+1767 
-1775 EANGTITAEYPS
+1775 
-1787 LTDMKERSIRF
+1787 
-1798 KVIVN
+1798 
-1803 EEAKAGETIL
+1803 
-1813 NKAKVDDTVNPPEEP
+1813 
-1828 EVPITPE
+1828 
-1835 EPITPRVKE
+1835 
-1844 GKLAATKTVNNA
+1844 
-1856 KPKLGEAIEYTI
+1856 IEYTI

-1990 LGETIEYTISF
+1990 LGEAIEYTISF

-2040 SLKEANGTI
+2040 SLKETNGTI
-2049 TAEYPSITDTKERSI
+2049 TAEYPSITDMKERSI

-2078 TILNKAKV
+2078 IILNKAKV
-2086 DDTVNPPEEPE
+2086 DDGINPPEEPE

-2173 NKEKE
+2173 IKEKE